1 MKKRTHY
8 ILLLCMLLL
17 SAVCGALIPKVN
29 VNSDMSRYLP
39 DDSKMKQGLAI
50 VQDEFGGTQMT
61 GPAMRIMFRG
71 LDRDSVQPIS
81 GKLSA
86 IPEVTAL
93 SSKFSDDG
101 QYVLFE
107 LNVPSTVDQKLL
119 GQQIKDGFEEDMVVE
134 TSQDGNT
141 PPASVMIIAAVL
153 ILLILVVMAQS
164 WLEPFLFLFS
174 TGLAVVLNIGTN
186 ALLPS
191 VSITTN
197 YIVAIL
203 QMVLSLDYA
212 IVLMNRYRQEKTPQN
227 SPVEAV
233 NRAIRRAF
241 PSIISSAA
249 TTVVGLVMLVFM
261 RLKIGMDMGI
271 VLAKGVVFS
280 LICTFTVLP
289 SLLMIFHRGVMNTGK
304 KTFVLPTNRISRM
317 VTRYK
322 IPLAGIAMVLFIFSF
337 FWSKKTDISFSM
349 ERESEINAVFPH
361 QNPFVVVYPTAAESS
376 VPALAD
382 SLLRDEAVEGV
393 YSYPTIMRRE
403 YTSSEMAGQIQAMAA
418 GFKEE
423 LPKELDSSM
432 FSADMIS
439 LVYHMKFED
448 DPSREITFPELLNF
462 IREHCV
468 DNPMFDSVLDDDMRE
483 KLALLDMYAPAAE
496 QSVTPPA
503 AKTGSPKTASPTSVT
518 PKSEMPT
525 SVTPKSETSKTT
537 APKPQTTKGAT
548 ARPAA
553 SEGRSASKVRLASF
567 LPRLAEAYPS
577 TETGVLASLS
587 DRTMN
592 NTPMA
597 APAMSEFIGSTATQT
612 RMVYS
617 FSKNKSKQMTPYEYV
632 HFLYDDLFNRKAL
645 ASFVSE
651 EQKAGLKQRMD
662 VMDLIQED
670 ASLEFSEL
678 YSLLLDF
685 GAASAGEARIRAL
698 AFPSSIGSRPDSSS
712 STGSR
717 PDSSSGSLVAELP
730 QPKDSLDSSAGSTVS
745 DRPAAADTAAVNAQL
760 LPRPLPKPAKPKKKS
775 IEEQRQEL
783 FMDLMFS
790 GRSYTASKMASFFK
804 RLGEP
809 VGEDLISLLYVYYAS
824 VTEGE
829 CRHTMNIEELV
840 AFIGDDLL
848 NDKRL
853 SGYIDDGTR
862 SHFKEFRLAFQEKIS
877 LLRREEH
884 SLMLVLTSLPPESA
898 ETYDFVSR
906 LSSVC
911 DSFFDGDSQL
921 VGESVMYSEM
931 KNGFG
936 QEIRLVTILTVLAI
950 FLIVAISFRSIIVP
964 LILVMTVMTAVYVNV
979 IFSGIFSGTML
990 YLAYLIVQS
999 ILMGATID
1007 YGILYANYYKE
1018 YRKTM
1023 GINDAISAAYR
1034 GFIRTV
1040 MTSGLIMVV
1049 APGAMS
1055 LLVDDVAI
1063 SAIVGSLSIGA
1074 MVSVVLILLVVPAVL
1089 GACDRLVVRKKD
1101 RFSE

>member
-1 MKKRTHY
+1 M
-8 ILLLCMLLL
+8 LFCMLAL
-17 SAVCGALIPKVN
+17 SAVCGILIPKVN
-29 VNSDMSRYLP
+29 VNSDMTRYLP
-39 DDSKMKQGLAI
+39 DDSQMKQGLDI
-50 VQDEFGGTQMT
+50 VTAEFGGTQMT
-61 GPAMRIMFRG
+61 GPAVRLMFR
-71 LDRDSVQPIS
+71 DVASSRVQGI
-81 GKLSA
+81 
-86 IPEVTAL
+86 TDTL
-93 SSKFSDDG
+93 SSFSQVKAVSHSFSEDG

-107 LNVPSTVDQKLL
+107 LNVPNSVDQKLL
-119 GQQIKDGFEEDMVVE
+119 GQEISSRFEDDIVVE

-141 PPASVMIIAAVL
+141 PPASVMIIAAAL
-153 ILLILVVMAQS
+153 ILIILVSMAQS
-164 WLEPFLFLFS
+164 WLEPLIFLIS
-174 TGLAVVLNIGTN
+174 TGLAVVMNIGTN

-203 QMVLSLDYA
+203 QMVLSLDYS
-212 IVLMNRYRQEKTPQN
+212 IVLMNRYRQEKTGEN

-233 NRAIRRAF
+233 NRAIKRAF
-241 PSIISSAA
+241 PSIMSSAA

-261 RLKIGMDMGI
+261 RLKIGMDMGV
-271 VLAKGVVFS
+271 VLAKGVIFS
-280 LICTFTVLP
+280 LVCTFTVLP
-289 SLLMIFHRGVMNTGK
+289 SLLMIFQKGVMNTGK

-322 IPLAGIAMVLFIFSF
+322 IPLACAAIVLFF
-337 FWSKKTDISFSM
+337 FAFFQSKKTDISFSM
-349 ERESEINAVFPH
+349 ERESEINSVFPQH
-361 QNPFVVVYPTAAESS
+361 NPFVVVYPTAAESS

-382 SLLRDEAVEGV
+382 SLLKDGAVEGV
-393 YSYPTIMRRE
+393 YAYPTVMRRQ
-403 YTSSEMAGQIQAMAA
+403 YTSSEMAGQIQTMAA

-432 FSADMIS
+432 FTASMMS

-448 DPSREITFPELLNF
+448 DPSRQISFPELLGF

-468 DNPMFDSVLDDDMRE
+468 GNPMFDSVLDDDMRE
-483 KLALLDMYAPAAE
+483 KLALLDMYAPAVEEEENVAE
-496 QSVTPPA
+496 TVVEEAPAPKASAPKVTAPDTPKPA
-503 AKTGSPKTASPTSVT
+503 AEAVPEA
-518 PKSEMPT
+518 
-525 SVTPKSETSKTT
+525 
-537 APKPQTTKGAT
+537 KPQT
-548 ARPAA
+548 
-553 SEGRSASKVRLASF
+553 SVRLSTF

-577 TETGVLASLS
+577 TETAVLASLS

-597 APAMSEFIGSTATQT
+597 APAMSEFIGSTPTQT

-651 EQKAGLKQRMD
+651 DQKEGLRQRMN
-662 VMDLIQED
+662 VMDLIQKD

-678 YSLLLDF
+678 YSLLRDF
-685 GAASAGEARIRAL
+685 GAASAGEARLRTL
-698 AFPSSIGSRPDSSS
+698 AFPSSGSTAPEAPSAVSRPDS
-712 STGSR
+712 T
-717 PDSSSGSLVAELP
+717 SGTLVAELP
-730 QPKDSLDSSAGSTVS
+730 QQKDSLASSAGNAVS
-745 DRPAAADTAAVNAQL
+745 GNPAAADTASVNVQ
-760 LPRPLPKPAKPKKKS
+760 PLPKPVKPKKKS
-775 IEEQRQEL
+775 IEEQRQDL
-783 FMDLMFS
+783 FMDLMYS
-790 GRSYTASKMASFFK
+790 GRSYTARQMAGFFK

-824 VTEGE
+824 VSEE
-829 CRHTMNIEELV
+829 DCHHTMNIEELV
-840 AFIGDDLL
+840 NFIGDDLL

-853 SGYIDDGTR
+853 SGYIDDEVR
-862 SHFKEFRLAFQEKIS
+862 SHFNGFRKAFEEKIS
-877 LLRREEH
+877 LLRREDH
-884 SLMLVLTSLPPESA
+884 SLMLVLTKLPPESR

-911 DSFFDGDSQL
+911 EDCFGGESQL

-936 QEIRLVTILTVLAI
+936 REIRLVTILTVLAI
-950 FLIVAISFRSIIVP
+950 FLIVAVSFRSVIVP

-1023 GINDAISAAYR
+1023 DINDAITAAYR
-1034 GFIRTV
+1034 GFIRTI

-1049 APGAMS
+1049 APGAMA

-1089 GACDRLVVRKKD
+1089 GAFDSLVVRKKD
-1101 RFSE
+1101 RFKK

>member
-1 MKKRTHY
+1 M
-8 ILLLCMLLL
+8 LFCMLAL
-17 SAVCGALIPKVN
+17 SAVCGILIPKVN
-29 VNSDMSRYLP
+29 VNSDMTRYLP
-39 DDSKMKQGLAI
+39 DDSQMKQGLDI
-50 VQDEFGGTQMT
+50 VTAEFGGTQMT
-61 GPAMRIMFRG
+61 GPAVRLMFR
-71 LDRDSVQPIS
+71 DVASSRVQGI
-81 GKLSA
+81 
-86 IPEVTAL
+86 TDTL
-93 SSKFSDDG
+93 SSFSQVKAVSHSFSEDG

-107 LNVPSTVDQKLL
+107 LNVPNSVDQKLL
-119 GQQIKDGFEEDMVVE
+119 GQEISSRFEDDIVVE

-141 PPASVMIIAAVL
+141 PPASVMIIAAAL
-153 ILLILVVMAQS
+153 ILIILVAMAQS
-164 WLEPFLFLFS
+164 WLEPLIFLIS
-174 TGLAVVLNIGTN
+174 TGLAVVMNIGTN

-203 QMVLSLDYA
+203 QMVLSLDYS
-212 IVLMNRYRQEKTPQN
+212 IVLMNRYRQEKTGEN

-233 NRAIRRAF
+233 NRAIKRAF
-241 PSIISSAA
+241 PSIMSSAA

-261 RLKIGMDMGI
+261 RLKIGMDMGV
-271 VLAKGVVFS
+271 VLAKGVIFS
-280 LICTFTVLP
+280 LVCTFTVLP
-289 SLLMIFHRGVMNTGK
+289 SLLMIFQKGVMNTGK

-322 IPLAGIAMVLFIFSF
+322 IPLACAAIVLFF
-337 FWSKKTDISFSM
+337 FAFFQSKKTDISFSM
-349 ERESEINAVFPH
+349 ERESEINSVFPQH
-361 QNPFVVVYPTAAESS
+361 NPFVVVYPTAAESS

-382 SLLRDEAVEGV
+382 SLLKDGAVEGV
-393 YSYPTIMRRE
+393 YAYPTVMRRQ
-403 YTSSEMAGQIQAMAA
+403 YTSSEMAGQIQTMAA

-432 FSADMIS
+432 FTASMMS

-448 DPSREITFPELLNF
+448 DPSRQISFPELLGF

-468 DNPMFDSVLDDDMRE
+468 GNPMFDSVLDDDMRE
-483 KLALLDMYAPAAE
+483 KLALLDMYAPAVEEEENVEESRVEEAPAPKAPA
-496 QSVTPPA
+496 QIASAPKVTAPDTPKPA
-503 AKTGSPKTASPTSVT
+503 A
-518 PKSEMPT
+518 E
-525 SVTPKSETSKTT
+525 T
-537 APKPQTTKGAT
+537 APAPVAKPQ
-548 ARPAA
+548 
-553 SEGRSASKVRLASF
+553 SSVRLSSF

-577 TETGVLASLS
+577 TETAVLASLS

-597 APAMSEFIGSTATQT
+597 APAMSEFIGSTPTQT

-651 EQKAGLKQRMD
+651 EQKEGLRQRMN
-662 VMDLIQED
+662 VMDLIQKD

-678 YSLLLDF
+678 YSLLREF
-685 GAASAGEARIRAL
+685 EAASAGEARLRAL
-698 AFPSSIGSRPDSSS
+698 AFPSSGSTAPEAPSAVSRPDS
-712 STGSR
+712 T
-717 PDSSSGSLVAELP
+717 SGTLVAELP
-730 QPKDSLDSSAGSTVS
+730 QQKDSLASSAGNAVSGTVTAADSSAL
-745 DRPAAADTAAVNAQL
+745 NAQL
-760 LPRPLPKPAKPKKKS
+760 LPKPLPKPVKPKKKS

-783 FMDLMFS
+783 FMDLMYS
-790 GRSYTASKMASFFK
+790 GRSYTARQMAGFFK

-824 VTEGE
+824 VSEE
-829 CRHTMNIEELV
+829 DCHHTMNIEELV
-840 AFIGDDLL
+840 SFIGDDLL
-848 NDKRL
+848 NDRRL
-853 SGYIDDGTR
+853 SGYIDDEVR
-862 SHFKEFRLAFQEKIS
+862 SHFNEFRAAFEEKIS
-877 LLRREEH
+877 LLRREDH
-884 SLMLVLTSLPPESA
+884 SLMLVLTKLPQESR

-911 DSFFDGDSQL
+911 EDFFGGESQL

-936 QEIRLVTILTVLAI
+936 REMRLVTILTVLAI
-950 FLIVAISFRSIIVP
+950 FLIVAVSFRSVIVP

-1023 GINDAISAAYR
+1023 DINDAITAAYR
-1034 GFIRTV
+1034 GFIRTI

-1049 APGAMS
+1049 APGAMA

-1089 GACDRLVVRKKD
+1089 GAFDSLVVRKKD
-1101 RFSE
+1101 RFKK

>member
-1 MKKRTHY
+1 M
-8 ILLLCMLLL
+8 LFCMLAL
-17 SAVCGALIPKVN
+17 SAVCGILIPKVN
-29 VNSDMSRYLP
+29 VNSDMTRYLP
-39 DDSKMKQGLAI
+39 DDSQMKQGLDI
-50 VQDEFGGTQMT
+50 VTAEFGGTQMT
-61 GPAMRIMFRG
+61 GPAVRLMFR
-71 LDRDSVQPIS
+71 DVASSRVQGI
-81 GKLSA
+81 
-86 IPEVTAL
+86 TDTL
-93 SSKFSDDG
+93 SSFSQVKSVSHSFSEDG

-107 LNVPSTVDQKLL
+107 LNVPNSVDQKLL
-119 GQQIKDGFEEDMVVE
+119 GQEISSRFEDDIVVE

-141 PPASVMIIAAVL
+141 PPASVMIIAAAL
-153 ILLILVVMAQS
+153 ILIILVAMAQS
-164 WLEPFLFLFS
+164 WLEPLIFLIS
-174 TGLAVVLNIGTN
+174 TGLAVVMNIGTN

-203 QMVLSLDYA
+203 QMVLSLDYS
-212 IVLMNRYRQEKTPQN
+212 IVLMNRYRQEKTGEN

-233 NRAIRRAF
+233 NRAIKRAF
-241 PSIISSAA
+241 PSIMSSAA

-261 RLKIGMDMGI
+261 RLKIGMDMGV
-271 VLAKGVVFS
+271 VLAKGVIFS
-280 LICTFTVLP
+280 LVCTFTVLP
-289 SLLMIFHRGVMNTGK
+289 SLLMIFQKGVMNTGK

-322 IPLAGIAMVLFIFSF
+322 IPLACAAIVLFF
-337 FWSKKTDISFSM
+337 FAFFQSKKTDISFSM
-349 ERESEINAVFPH
+349 ERESEINSVFPQH
-361 QNPFVVVYPTAAESS
+361 NPFVVVYPTAAESS

-382 SLLRDEAVEGV
+382 SLLKYGAVEGV
-393 YSYPTIMRRE
+393 YAYPTVMRRQ
-403 YTSSEMAGQIQAMAA
+403 YTSSEMAGQIQTMAA

-432 FSADMIS
+432 FTASMMS

-448 DPSREITFPELLNF
+448 DPSRQISFPELLGF

-468 DNPMFDSVLDDDMRE
+468 GNPMFDSVLDDDMRE
-483 KLALLDMYAPAAE
+483 KLALLDMYAPAVEEEENVAE
-496 QSVTPPA
+496 TGVGEAPA
-503 AKTGSPKTASPTSVT
+503 PKAP
-518 PKSEMPT
+518 
-525 SVTPKSETSKTT
+525 
-537 APKPQTTKGAT
+537 APKPSAPKVT
-548 ARPAA
+548 APDTPKPAA
-553 SEGRSASKVRLASF
+553 ETAPAPVAKPQSSVRLSSF
-567 LPRLAEAYPS
+567 LPRLAQAYPS
-577 TETGVLASLS
+577 TETAVLASLS

-597 APAMSEFIGSTATQT
+597 APAMSEFIGSTPTQT

-651 EQKAGLKQRMD
+651 DQKEGLRQRMN
-662 VMDLIQED
+662 VMDLIQKD

-678 YSLLLDF
+678 YSLLRDF
-685 GAASAGEARIRAL
+685 GAASAGEARLRAL
-698 AFPSSIGSRPDSSS
+698 AFPSSGRNAPEAPSAGSRPDS
-712 STGSR
+712 T
-717 PDSSSGSLVAELP
+717 SGTLVAELP
-730 QPKDSLDSSAGSTVS
+730 QQKDSLASSAGNAVS
-745 DRPAAADTAAVNAQL
+745 GNPAAADTASVNVQ
-760 LPRPLPKPAKPKKKS
+760 PLPKPVKPKKKS
-775 IEEQRQEL
+775 IEEQRQDL
-783 FMDLMFS
+783 FMDLMYS
-790 GRSYTASKMASFFK
+790 GRNYTARQMAGFFK

-824 VTEGE
+824 VSEE
-829 CRHTMNIEELV
+829 DCHHTMNIEELV
-840 AFIGDDLL
+840 NFIGDDLL

-853 SGYIDDGTR
+853 SGYIDDEVR
-862 SHFKEFRLAFQEKIS
+862 SHFNGFRKAFEEKIS
-877 LLRREEH
+877 LLRREDH
-884 SLMLVLTSLPPESA
+884 SLMLVLTKLPPESR

-911 DSFFDGDSQL
+911 DDCFGGESQL

-936 QEIRLVTILTVLAI
+936 REMRLVTILTVLAI
-950 FLIVAISFRSIIVP
+950 FLIVAVSFRSVIVP

-1023 GINDAISAAYR
+1023 DINDAITAAYR
-1034 GFIRTV
+1034 GFIRTI

-1049 APGAMS
+1049 APGAMA

-1089 GACDRLVVRKKD
+1089 GAFDSLVVRKKD
-1101 RFSE
+1101 RFKK

>member
-1 MKKRTHY
+1 M
-8 ILLLCMLLL
+8 LFCMLAL
-17 SAVCGALIPKVN
+17 SAVCGILIPKVN
-29 VNSDMSRYLP
+29 VNSDMTRYLP
-39 DDSKMKQGLAI
+39 DDSQMKQGLDI
-50 VQDEFGGTQMT
+50 VTAEFGGTQMT
-61 GPAMRIMFRG
+61 GPAVRLMFR
-71 LDRDSVQPIS
+71 DVASSRVQGI
-81 GKLSA
+81 
-86 IPEVTAL
+86 TDTL
-93 SSKFSDDG
+93 SSFSKVKAVSHSFSEDG

-107 LNVPSTVDQKLL
+107 LNVPNSVDQKLL
-119 GQQIKDGFEEDMVVE
+119 GQEISSRFEDDIVVE

-141 PPASVMIIAAVL
+141 PPASVMIIAAAL
-153 ILLILVVMAQS
+153 ILIILVAMAQS
-164 WLEPFLFLFS
+164 WLEPLIFLIS
-174 TGLAVVLNIGTN
+174 TGLAVVMNIGTN

-203 QMVLSLDYA
+203 QMVLSLDYS
-212 IVLMNRYRQEKTPQN
+212 IVLMNRYRQEKTGEN

-233 NRAIRRAF
+233 NRAIKRAF
-241 PSIISSAA
+241 PSIMSSAA

-261 RLKIGMDMGI
+261 RLKIGMDMGV
-271 VLAKGVVFS
+271 VLAKGVIFS
-280 LICTFTVLP
+280 LVCTFTVLP
-289 SLLMIFHRGVMNTGK
+289 SLLMIFQKGVMNTGK

-322 IPLAGIAMVLFIFSF
+322 IPLACAAIVLFF
-337 FWSKKTDISFSM
+337 FAFFQSKKTDISFSM
-349 ERESEINAVFPH
+349 ERESEINSVFPQH
-361 QNPFVVVYPTAAESS
+361 NPFVVVYPTAAESS

-382 SLLRDEAVEGV
+382 SLLKDGAVEGV
-393 YSYPTIMRRE
+393 YAYPTVMRRQ
-403 YTSSEMAGQIQAMAA
+403 YTSSEMAGQIQTMAA

-432 FSADMIS
+432 FTASMMS

-448 DPSREITFPELLNF
+448 NPSRQISFPELLGF

-468 DNPMFDSVLDDDMRE
+468 GNPMFDSVLDDDMRE
-483 KLALLDMYAPAAE
+483 KLALLDMYAPAVEEEENVAE
-496 QSVTPPA
+496 TGVGEAPAPKASAPKAPAPKATAPDTPKPA
-503 AKTGSPKTASPTSVT
+503 A
-518 PKSEMPT
+518 E
-525 SVTPKSETSKTT
+525 T
-537 APKPQTTKGAT
+537 APAPVAKPQ
-548 ARPAA
+548 
-553 SEGRSASKVRLASF
+553 SSVRLSAF
-567 LPRLAEAYPS
+567 LPRLAQAYPS
-577 TETGVLASLS
+577 TETAVLASLS

-597 APAMSEFIGSTATQT
+597 APAMSEFIGSTPTQT

-651 EQKAGLKQRMD
+651 DQKEGLRQRMN
-662 VMDLIQED
+662 VMDLIQKD

-678 YSLLLDF
+678 YSLLRDF
-685 GAASAGEARIRAL
+685 GAASAGEARLRVL
-698 AFPSSIGSRPDSSS
+698 AFPSSGSTAPEAPSAVSRPDS
-712 STGSR
+712 T
-717 PDSSSGSLVAELP
+717 SGTLVAELP
-730 QPKDSLDSSAGSTVS
+730 QQKDSLASSAGNAVSGTVIAADSSAL
-745 DRPAAADTAAVNAQL
+745 NAQL
-760 LPRPLPKPAKPKKKS
+760 LPNPLPKPVKPKKKS
-775 IEEQRQEL
+775 IEEQRQDL
-783 FMDLMFS
+783 FMDLMYS
-790 GRSYTASKMASFFK
+790 GRSYTARQMAGFFK

-824 VTEGE
+824 VSEE
-829 CRHTMNIEELV
+829 DCHHTMNIEELV
-840 AFIGDDLL
+840 SFIGDDLL
-848 NDKRL
+848 NDRRL
-853 SGYIDDGTR
+853 SGYIDDEVR
-862 SHFKEFRLAFQEKIS
+862 SHFNGFRKAFEEKIS
-877 LLRREEH
+877 LLRREDH
-884 SLMLVLTSLPPESA
+884 SLMLVLTKLPPESR

-911 DSFFDGDSQL
+911 DDCFGGESQL

-936 QEIRLVTILTVLAI
+936 REMRLVTILTVLAI
-950 FLIVAISFRSIIVP
+950 FLIVAVSFRSVIVP

-1023 GINDAISAAYR
+1023 DINDAITAAYR
-1034 GFIRTV
+1034 GFIRTI

-1049 APGAMS
+1049 APGAMA

-1089 GACDRLVVRKKD
+1089 GAFDSLVVRKKD
-1101 RFSE
+1101 RFKK

>member
-1 MKKRTHY
+1 M
-8 ILLLCMLLL
+8 LFCMLAL
-17 SAVCGALIPKVN
+17 SAVCGILIPKVN
-29 VNSDMSRYLP
+29 VNSDMTRYLP
-39 DDSKMKQGLAI
+39 DDSQMKQGLDIDTAEI
-50 VQDEFGGTQMT
+50 GGTQMT
-61 GPAMRIMFRG
+61 GPAVRLMFR
-71 LDRDSVQPIS
+71 DVASSRVQGI
-81 GKLSA
+81 
-86 IPEVTAL
+86 TDTL
-93 SSKFSDDG
+93 SSFSKVKAVSHSFSEDG

-107 LNVPSTVDQKLL
+107 LNVPNSVDQKLL
-119 GQQIKDGFEEDMVVE
+119 GQEISSRFEDDIVVE

-141 PPASVMIIAAVL
+141 PPASVMIIAAAL
-153 ILLILVVMAQS
+153 ILIILVAMAQS
-164 WLEPFLFLFS
+164 WLEPLIFLIS
-174 TGLAVVLNIGTN
+174 TGLAVVMNIGTN

-203 QMVLSLDYA
+203 QMVLSLDYS
-212 IVLMNRYRQEKTPQN
+212 IVLMNRYRQEKTGEN

-233 NRAIRRAF
+233 NRAIKRAF
-241 PSIISSAA
+241 PSIMSSAA

-261 RLKIGMDMGI
+261 RLKIGMDMGV
-271 VLAKGVVFS
+271 VLAKGVIFS
-280 LICTFTVLP
+280 LVCTFTVLP
-289 SLLMIFHRGVMNTGK
+289 SLLMIFQKGVMNTGK

-322 IPLAGIAMVLFIFSF
+322 IPLACAAIVLFF
-337 FWSKKTDISFSM
+337 FAFFQSKKTDISFSM
-349 ERESEINAVFPH
+349 ERESEINSVFPQH
-361 QNPFVVVYPTAAESS
+361 NPFVVVYPTAAESS

-382 SLLRDEAVEGV
+382 SLLKDGAVEGV
-393 YSYPTIMRRE
+393 YAYPTVMRRQ
-403 YTSSEMAGQIQAMAA
+403 YTSSEMAGQIQTMAA

-432 FSADMIS
+432 FTASMMS

-448 DPSREITFPELLNF
+448 DPSRQISFPELLGF

-468 DNPMFDSVLDDDMRE
+468 GNPMFDSVLDDDMRE
-483 KLALLDMYAPAAE
+483 KLALLDMYAPAVEEEENVAE
-496 QSVTPPA
+496 TGVGEAPAPKASAPKASAPKATAPDTPKPA
-503 AKTGSPKTASPTSVT
+503 AEA
-518 PKSEMPT
+518 
-525 SVTPKSETSKTT
+525 
-537 APKPQTTKGAT
+537 APEAKPQ
-548 ARPAA
+548 
-553 SEGRSASKVRLASF
+553 SSVRLSTF

-577 TETGVLASLS
+577 TETAVLASLS

-592 NTPMA
+592 NTP
-597 APAMSEFIGSTATQT
+597 TQT

-651 EQKAGLKQRMD
+651 DQKEGLRQRMN
-662 VMDLIQED
+662 VMDLIQKD
-670 ASLEFSEL
+670 ASVEFSEL
-678 YSLLLDF
+678 YSLLRDF
-685 GAASAGEARIRAL
+685 GAASAGEARLRAL
-698 AFPSSIGSRPDSSS
+698 AFPSSGSTAPEAPSAVSRPDS
-712 STGSR
+712 T
-717 PDSSSGSLVAELP
+717 SGTLVAELP
-730 QPKDSLDSSAGSTVS
+730 QQKDSLASSAGNAVS
-745 DRPAAADTAAVNAQL
+745 GNPAAADTASVNVQ
-760 LPRPLPKPAKPKKKS
+760 PLPKPVKPKKKS
-775 IEEQRQEL
+775 IEEQRQDL
-783 FMDLMFS
+783 FMDLMYS
-790 GRSYTASKMASFFK
+790 GRSYTARQMAGFFK

-824 VTEGE
+824 VSEE
-829 CRHTMNIEELV
+829 DCHHTMNIEELV
-840 AFIGDDLL
+840 NFIGDDLL

-853 SGYIDDGTR
+853 SGYIDDEVR
-862 SHFKEFRLAFQEKIS
+862 SHFNGFRKAFEEKIS
-877 LLRREEH
+877 LLRREDH
-884 SLMLVLTSLPPESA
+884 SLMLVLTKLPPESR

-911 DSFFDGDSQL
+911 DDCFGGESQL

-936 QEIRLVTILTVLAI
+936 REMRLVTILTVLAI
-950 FLIVAISFRSIIVP
+950 FLIVAVSFRSVIVP

-1023 GINDAISAAYR
+1023 DINDAITAAYR
-1034 GFIRTV
+1034 GFIRTI

-1049 APGAMS
+1049 APGAMA

-1089 GACDRLVVRKKD
+1089 GAFDSLVVRKKD
-1101 RFSE
+1101 RFKK

>member
-1 MKKRTHY
+1 M
-8 ILLLCMLLL
+8 LFCMLAL
-17 SAVCGALIPKVN
+17 SAVCGILIPKVN
-29 VNSDMSRYLP
+29 VNSDMTRYLP
-39 DDSKMKQGLAI
+39 DDSQMKQGLYI
-50 VQDEFGGTQMT
+50 VTAEFGGTQMT
-61 GPAMRIMFRG
+61 GPAVRLMFR
-71 LDRDSVQPIS
+71 DVASSRVQGI
-81 GKLSA
+81 
-86 IPEVTAL
+86 TDTL
-93 SSKFSDDG
+93 SSFSQVKAVSHSFSADG

-107 LNVPSTVDQKLL
+107 LNVPNSVDQKLL
-119 GQQIKDGFEEDMVVE
+119 GQEISSRFEDDIVVE

-141 PPASVMIIAAVL
+141 PPASVMIIAAAL
-153 ILLILVVMAQS
+153 ILIILVAMAQS
-164 WLEPFLFLFS
+164 WLEPLIFLIS
-174 TGLAVVLNIGTN
+174 TGLAVVMNIGTN

-203 QMVLSLDYA
+203 QMVLSLDYS
-212 IVLMNRYRQEKTPQN
+212 IVLMNRYRQEKTGEN

-233 NRAIRRAF
+233 NRAIKRAF
-241 PSIISSAA
+241 PSIMSSAA

-261 RLKIGMDMGI
+261 RLKIGMDMGV
-271 VLAKGVVFS
+271 VLAKGVIFS
-280 LICTFTVLP
+280 LVCTFTVLP
-289 SLLMIFHRGVMNTGK
+289 SLLMIFQKGVMNTGK

-322 IPLAGIAMVLFIFSF
+322 IPLACAAIVLFF
-337 FWSKKTDISFSM
+337 FAFFQSKKTDISFSM
-349 ERESEINAVFPH
+349 ERESEINSVFPQH
-361 QNPFVVVYPTAAESS
+361 NPFVVVYPTAAESS

-382 SLLRDEAVEGV
+382 SLLKDGAVEGV
-393 YSYPTIMRRE
+393 YAYPTVMRRQ
-403 YTSSEMAGQIQAMAA
+403 YTSSEMAGQIQTMAA

-432 FSADMIS
+432 FTASMMS

-448 DPSREITFPELLNF
+448 DPSRQISFPELLGF

-468 DNPMFDSVLDDDMRE
+468 GNPMFDSVLDDDMRE
-483 KLALLDMYAPAAE
+483 KLALLDMYAPAVEEEENVEESRVEEAPAPKAPA
-496 QSVTPPA
+496 QIASAPKVTAPD
-503 AKTGSPKTASPTSVT
+503 T
-518 PKSEMPT
+518 PKPVAE
-525 SVTPKSETSKTT
+525 T
-537 APKPQTTKGAT
+537 APAPVAKPQ
-548 ARPAA
+548 
-553 SEGRSASKVRLASF
+553 SSVRLSSF

-577 TETGVLASLS
+577 TETAVLASLS

-597 APAMSEFIGSTATQT
+597 APAMSEFIGSTPTQT

-651 EQKAGLKQRMD
+651 DQKEGLRQRMN
-662 VMDLIQED
+662 VMDLIQKD

-678 YSLLLDF
+678 YSLLRDF
-685 GAASAGEARIRAL
+685 GAASAGEARLRAL
-698 AFPSSIGSRPDSSS
+698 AFPSSGSTAPEAPSAVSRPDS
-712 STGSR
+712 T
-717 PDSSSGSLVAELP
+717 SGTLVAELP
-730 QPKDSLDSSAGSTVS
+730 QQKDSLASSAGNAVS
-745 DRPAAADTAAVNAQL
+745 GNPAAADTASVNVQ
-760 LPRPLPKPAKPKKKS
+760 PLPKPVKPKKKS
-775 IEEQRQEL
+775 IEEQRQDL
-783 FMDLMFS
+783 FMDLMYS
-790 GRSYTASKMASFFK
+790 GRSYTARQMAGFFK

-824 VTEGE
+824 VSEE
-829 CRHTMNIEELV
+829 DCHHTMNIEELV
-840 AFIGDDLL
+840 SFIGDDLL
-848 NDKRL
+848 NDRRL
-853 SGYIDDGTR
+853 SGYIDDEVR
-862 SHFKEFRLAFQEKIS
+862 SHFNGFRKAFEEKIS
-877 LLRREEH
+877 LLRREDH
-884 SLMLVLTSLPPESA
+884 SLMLVLTKLPPESR

-911 DSFFDGDSQL
+911 EDFFGGESQL

-931 KNGFG
+931 KDGFG
-936 QEIRLVTILTVLAI
+936 REMRLVTILTVLAI
-950 FLIVAISFRSIIVP
+950 FLIVAVSFRSVIVP

-1023 GINDAISAAYR
+1023 DINDAITAAYR
-1034 GFIRTV
+1034 GFIRTI

-1049 APGAMS
+1049 APGAMA

-1089 GACDRLVVRKKD
+1089 GAFDSLVVRKKD
-1101 RFSE
+1101 RFKK

>member
-1 MKKRTHY
+1 M
-8 ILLLCMLLL
+8 LFCMLAL
-17 SAVCGALIPKVN
+17 SAVCGILIPKVN
-29 VNSDMSRYLP
+29 VNSDMTRYLP
-39 DDSKMKQGLAI
+39 DDSQMKQGLDI
-50 VQDEFGGTQMT
+50 VTAEFGGTQMT
-61 GPAMRIMFRG
+61 GPAVRLMFR
-71 LDRDSVQPIS
+71 DVASSRVQGI
-81 GKLSA
+81 
-86 IPEVTAL
+86 TDTL
-93 SSKFSDDG
+93 SSFSQVKAVSHSFSEDG

-107 LNVPSTVDQKLL
+107 LNVPNSVDQKLL
-119 GQQIKDGFEEDMVVE
+119 GQEISSRFEDDIVVE

-141 PPASVMIIAAVL
+141 PPASVMIIAAAL
-153 ILLILVVMAQS
+153 ILIILVAMAQS
-164 WLEPFLFLFS
+164 WLEPLIFLIS
-174 TGLAVVLNIGTN
+174 TGLAVVMNIGTN

-203 QMVLSLDYA
+203 QMVLSLDYS
-212 IVLMNRYRQEKTPQN
+212 IVLMNRYRQEKTGEN

-233 NRAIRRAF
+233 NRAIKRAF
-241 PSIISSAA
+241 PSIMSSAA

-261 RLKIGMDMGI
+261 RLKIGMDMGV
-271 VLAKGVVFS
+271 VLAKGVIFS
-280 LICTFTVLP
+280 LVCTFTVLP
-289 SLLMIFHRGVMNTGK
+289 SLLMIFQKGVMNTGK

-322 IPLAGIAMVLFIFSF
+322 IPLACAAIVLFF
-337 FWSKKTDISFSM
+337 FAFFQSKKTDISFSM
-349 ERESEINAVFPH
+349 ERESEINSVFPQH
-361 QNPFVVVYPTAAESS
+361 NPFVVVYPTAAESS

-382 SLLRDEAVEGV
+382 SLLKDGAVEGV
-393 YSYPTIMRRE
+393 YAYPTVMRRQ
-403 YTSSEMAGQIQAMAA
+403 YTSSEMAGQIQTMAA

-432 FSADMIS
+432 FTASMMS

-448 DPSREITFPELLNF
+448 DPSRQISFPELLGF

-468 DNPMFDSVLDDDMRE
+468 GNPMFDSVLDDDMRE
-483 KLALLDMYAPAAE
+483 KLALLDMYAPAVEEEENVAE
-496 QSVTPPA
+496 TGVGEAPAPKASAPKVTAPDTPKPA
-503 AKTGSPKTASPTSVT
+503 A
-518 PKSEMPT
+518 E
-525 SVTPKSETSKTT
+525 T
-537 APKPQTTKGAT
+537 APAPVAKPQ
-548 ARPAA
+548 
-553 SEGRSASKVRLASF
+553 SSVRLSSF

-577 TETGVLASLS
+577 TETAVLASLS

-597 APAMSEFIGSTATQT
+597 APAMSEFIGSTPTQT

-651 EQKAGLKQRMD
+651 DQKEGLRQRMN
-662 VMDLIQED
+662 VMDLIQKD

-678 YSLLLDF
+678 YSLLRDF
-685 GAASAGEARIRAL
+685 GAASAGEARLRAL
-698 AFPSSIGSRPDSSS
+698 AFPSSGSTAPEAPSAVSRPDS
-712 STGSR
+712 T
-717 PDSSSGSLVAELP
+717 SGTLVAELP
-730 QPKDSLDSSAGSTVS
+730 QQKDSLASSAGNAVS
-745 DRPAAADTAAVNAQL
+745 GNPAAADTASVNVQ
-760 LPRPLPKPAKPKKKS
+760 PLPKPVKPKKKS
-775 IEEQRQEL
+775 IEEQRQDL
-783 FMDLMFS
+783 FMDLMYS
-790 GRSYTASKMASFFK
+790 GRSYTARQMAGFFK

-824 VTEGE
+824 VSEE
-829 CRHTMNIEELV
+829 DCHHTMNIEELV
-840 AFIGDDLL
+840 NFIGDDLL

-853 SGYIDDGTR
+853 SGYIDDEVR
-862 SHFKEFRLAFQEKIS
+862 SHFNGFRKAFEEKIS
-877 LLRREEH
+877 LLRREDH
-884 SLMLVLTSLPPESA
+884 SLMLVLTKLPPESR

-911 DSFFDGDSQL
+911 DDCFGGESQL

-936 QEIRLVTILTVLAI
+936 REMRLVTILTVLAI
-950 FLIVAISFRSIIVP
+950 FLIVAVSFRSVIVP

-1023 GINDAISAAYR
+1023 DINDAITAAYR
-1034 GFIRTV
+1034 GFIRTI

-1049 APGAMS
+1049 APGAMA

-1089 GACDRLVVRKKD
+1089 GAFDSLVVRKKD
-1101 RFSE
+1101 RFKK

>member
-1 MKKRTHY
+1 M
-8 ILLLCMLLL
+8 LFCMLAL
-17 SAVCGALIPKVN
+17 SAVCGILIPKVN
-29 VNSDMSRYLP
+29 VNSDMTRYLP
-39 DDSKMKQGLAI
+39 DDSQMKQGLDI
-50 VQDEFGGTQMT
+50 VTAEFGGTQMT
-61 GPAMRIMFRG
+61 GPAVRLMFR
-71 LDRDSVQPIS
+71 DVASSRVQGI
-81 GKLSA
+81 
-86 IPEVTAL
+86 TDTL
-93 SSKFSDDG
+93 SSFSQVKAVSHSFSEDG

-107 LNVPSTVDQKLL
+107 LNVPNSVDQKLL
-119 GQQIKDGFEEDMVVE
+119 GQEISSRFEDDIVVE

-141 PPASVMIIAAVL
+141 PPASVMIIAAAL
-153 ILLILVVMAQS
+153 ILIILVAMAQS
-164 WLEPFLFLFS
+164 WLEPLIFLIS
-174 TGLAVVLNIGTN
+174 TGLAVVMNIGTN

-203 QMVLSLDYA
+203 QMVLSLDYS
-212 IVLMNRYRQEKTPQN
+212 IVLMNRYRQEKTGEN

-233 NRAIRRAF
+233 NRAIKRAF
-241 PSIISSAA
+241 PSIMSSAA

-261 RLKIGMDMGI
+261 RLKIGMDMGV
-271 VLAKGVVFS
+271 VLAKGVIFS
-280 LICTFTVLP
+280 LVCTFTVLP
-289 SLLMIFHRGVMNTGK
+289 SLLMIFQKGVMNTGK

-322 IPLAGIAMVLFIFSF
+322 IPLACAAIVLFF
-337 FWSKKTDISFSM
+337 FAFFQSKKTDISFSM
-349 ERESEINAVFPH
+349 ERESEINSVFPQH
-361 QNPFVVVYPTAAESS
+361 NPFVVVYPTAAESS

-382 SLLRDEAVEGV
+382 SLLKDGAVEGV
-393 YSYPTIMRRE
+393 YAYPTVMRRQ
-403 YTSSEMAGQIQAMAA
+403 YTSSEMAGQIQTMAA

-432 FSADMIS
+432 FTASMMS

-448 DPSREITFPELLNF
+448 DPSRQISFPELLGF

-468 DNPMFDSVLDDDMRE
+468 GNPMFDSVLDDDMRE
-483 KLALLDMYAPAAE
+483 KLALLDMYAPAVEEEENVAKSRVE
-496 QSVTPPA
+496 EAPAPKAPAPKATAPDTPKPA
-503 AKTGSPKTASPTSVT
+503 A
-518 PKSEMPT
+518 E
-525 SVTPKSETSKTT
+525 T
-537 APKPQTTKGAT
+537 APAPVAKPQ
-548 ARPAA
+548 
-553 SEGRSASKVRLASF
+553 SSVRLSSF

-577 TETGVLASLS
+577 TETAVLASLS

-597 APAMSEFIGSTATQT
+597 APAMSEFIGSTPTQT

-651 EQKAGLKQRMD
+651 DQKEGLRQRMN
-662 VMDLIQED
+662 VMDLIQKD

-678 YSLLLDF
+678 YSLLRDF
-685 GAASAGEARIRAL
+685 GAASAGEARLRAL
-698 AFPSSIGSRPDSSS
+698 AFPSSGSTAPEAPSAVSRPDS
-712 STGSR
+712 T
-717 PDSSSGSLVAELP
+717 SGTLVAELP
-730 QPKDSLDSSAGSTVS
+730 QQKDSLASSAGNAVS
-745 DRPAAADTAAVNAQL
+745 GNPAATDTASVNVQ
-760 LPRPLPKPAKPKKKS
+760 PLPKPVKPKKKS
-775 IEEQRQEL
+775 IEEQRQDL
-783 FMDLMFS
+783 FMDLMYS
-790 GRSYTASKMASFFK
+790 GRSYTARQMAGFFK

-824 VTEGE
+824 VSEE
-829 CRHTMNIEELV
+829 DCHHTMNIEELV
-840 AFIGDDLL
+840 NFIGDDLL

-853 SGYIDDGTR
+853 SGYIDDEVR
-862 SHFKEFRLAFQEKIS
+862 SHFNGFRKAFEEKIS
-877 LLRREEH
+877 LLRREDH
-884 SLMLVLTSLPPESA
+884 SLMLVLTKLPPESR

-911 DSFFDGDSQL
+911 EDFFGGESQL

-936 QEIRLVTILTVLAI
+936 REMRLVTILTVLAI
-950 FLIVAISFRSIIVP
+950 FLIVAVSFRSVIVP

-1023 GINDAISAAYR
+1023 DVNDAITAAYR
-1034 GFIRTV
+1034 GFIRTI

-1049 APGAMS
+1049 APGAMA

-1089 GACDRLVVRKKD
+1089 GAFDSLVVRKKD
-1101 RFSE
+1101 RFKK

>member
-1 MKKRTHY
+1 M
-8 ILLLCMLLL
+8 LFCMLAL
-17 SAVCGALIPKVN
+17 SAVCGILIPKVN
-29 VNSDMSRYLP
+29 VNSDMTRYLP
-39 DDSKMKQGLAI
+39 DDSQMKQGLDI
-50 VQDEFGGTQMT
+50 VTAEFGGTQMT
-61 GPAMRIMFRG
+61 GPAVRLMFR
-71 LDRDSVQPIS
+71 DVASSRVQGI
-81 GKLSA
+81 
-86 IPEVTAL
+86 TDTL
-93 SSKFSDDG
+93 SSFSQVKAVSHSFSADG

-107 LNVPSTVDQKLL
+107 LNVPNSVDQKLL
-119 GQQIKDGFEEDMVVE
+119 GQEISSRFEDDIVVE

-141 PPASVMIIAAVL
+141 PPASVMIIAAAL
-153 ILLILVVMAQS
+153 ILIILVAMAQS
-164 WLEPFLFLFS
+164 WLEPLIFLIS
-174 TGLAVVLNIGTN
+174 TGLAVVMNIGTN

-203 QMVLSLDYA
+203 QMVLSLDYS
-212 IVLMNRYRQEKTPQN
+212 IVLMNRYRQEKTGEN

-233 NRAIRRAF
+233 NRAIKRAF
-241 PSIISSAA
+241 PSIMSSAA

-261 RLKIGMDMGI
+261 RLKIGMDMGV
-271 VLAKGVVFS
+271 VLAKGVIFS
-280 LICTFTVLP
+280 LVCTFTVLP
-289 SLLMIFHRGVMNTGK
+289 SLLMIFQKGVMNTGK

-322 IPLAGIAMVLFIFSF
+322 IPLACAAIVLFF
-337 FWSKKTDISFSM
+337 FAFFQSKKTDISFSM
-349 ERESEINAVFPH
+349 ERESEINSVFPQH
-361 QNPFVVVYPTAAESS
+361 NPFVVVYPTAAESS

-382 SLLRDEAVEGV
+382 SLLKDGAVEGV
-393 YSYPTIMRRE
+393 YAYPTVMRRQ
-403 YTSSEMAGQIQAMAA
+403 YTSSEMAGQIQTMAA

-432 FSADMIS
+432 FTASMMS

-448 DPSREITFPELLNF
+448 DPSRQISFPELLGF

-468 DNPMFDSVLDDDMRE
+468 GNPMFDSVLDDDMRE
-483 KLALLDMYAPAAE
+483 KLALLDMYAPTVEEEENVAETGVGEAPAPKASAPKASAPKATAPDTPKPAAE
-496 QSVTPPA
+496 A
-503 AKTGSPKTASPTSVT
+503 APEA
-518 PKSEMPT
+518 
-525 SVTPKSETSKTT
+525 
-537 APKPQTTKGAT
+537 KPQ
-548 ARPAA
+548 
-553 SEGRSASKVRLASF
+553 SSVRLSTF

-577 TETGVLASLS
+577 TETAVLASLS

-597 APAMSEFIGSTATQT
+597 APAMSEFIGSTPTQT

-651 EQKAGLKQRMD
+651 DQKEGLRQRMN
-662 VMDLIQED
+662 VMDLIQKD

-678 YSLLLDF
+678 YSLLRDF
-685 GAASAGEARIRAL
+685 GAASAGEARLRAL
-698 AFPSSIGSRPDSSS
+698 AFPSSGSTAPEAPSAVSRPDS
-712 STGSR
+712 T
-717 PDSSSGSLVAELP
+717 SGTLVAELP
-730 QPKDSLDSSAGSTVS
+730 QQKDSLASSSGNAVSGTVTAADSSAL
-745 DRPAAADTAAVNAQL
+745 NAQL
-760 LPRPLPKPAKPKKKS
+760 LPKPVKSKKKS
-775 IEEQRQEL
+775 IEEQRQDL
-783 FMDLMFS
+783 FMDLMYS
-790 GRSYTASKMASFFK
+790 GRSYTARQMAGFFK

-824 VTEGE
+824 VSEE
-829 CRHTMNIEELV
+829 DCHHTMNIEELV
-840 AFIGDDLL
+840 NFIGDDLL

-853 SGYIDDGTR
+853 SGYIDDEVR
-862 SHFKEFRLAFQEKIS
+862 SHFNGFRKAFEEKIS
-877 LLRREEH
+877 LLRREDH
-884 SLMLVLTSLPPESA
+884 SLMLVLTKLPPESR

-911 DSFFDGDSQL
+911 EDFFGGESQL

-931 KNGFG
+931 KDGFG
-936 QEIRLVTILTVLAI
+936 REMRLVTILTVLAI
-950 FLIVAISFRSIIVP
+950 FLIVAVSFRSVIVP

-1023 GINDAISAAYR
+1023 DINDAITAAYR
-1034 GFIRTV
+1034 GFIRTI

-1049 APGAMS
+1049 APGAMA

-1089 GACDRLVVRKKD
+1089 GAFDSLVVRKKD
-1101 RFSE
+1101 RFKK

>member
-1 MKKRTHY
+1 M
-8 ILLLCMLLL
+8 LFCMLAL
-17 SAVCGALIPKVN
+17 SAVCGILIPKVN
-29 VNSDMSRYLP
+29 VNSDMTRYLP
-39 DDSKMKQGLAI
+39 DDSQMKQGLDI
-50 VQDEFGGTQMT
+50 VTAEFGGTQMT
-61 GPAMRIMFRG
+61 GPAVRLMFR
-71 LDRDSVQPIS
+71 DVASSRVQGI
-81 GKLSA
+81 
-86 IPEVTAL
+86 TDTL
-93 SSKFSDDG
+93 SSFSKVKAVSHSFSEDG

-107 LNVPSTVDQKLL
+107 LNVPNSVDQKLL
-119 GQQIKDGFEEDMVVE
+119 GQEISSRFEDDIVVE

-141 PPASVMIIAAVL
+141 PPASVMIIAAAL
-153 ILLILVVMAQS
+153 ILIILVAMAQS
-164 WLEPFLFLFS
+164 WLEPLIFLIS
-174 TGLAVVLNIGTN
+174 TGLAVVMNIGTN

-203 QMVLSLDYA
+203 QMVLSLDYS
-212 IVLMNRYRQEKTPQN
+212 IVLMNRYRQEKTGEN

-233 NRAIRRAF
+233 NRAIKRAF
-241 PSIISSAA
+241 PSIMSSAA

-261 RLKIGMDMGI
+261 RLKIGMDMGV
-271 VLAKGVVFS
+271 VLAKGVIFS
-280 LICTFTVLP
+280 LVCTFTVLP
-289 SLLMIFHRGVMNTGK
+289 SLLMIFQKGVMNTGK

-322 IPLAGIAMVLFIFSF
+322 IPLACAAIVLFF
-337 FWSKKTDISFSM
+337 FAFFQSKKTDISFSM
-349 ERESEINAVFPH
+349 ERESEINSVFPQH
-361 QNPFVVVYPTAAESS
+361 NPFVVVYPTAAESS

-382 SLLRDEAVEGV
+382 SLLKDGAVEGV
-393 YSYPTIMRRE
+393 YAYPTVMRRQ
-403 YTSSEMAGQIQAMAA
+403 YTSSEMAGQIQTMAA

-432 FSADMIS
+432 FTASMMS

-448 DPSREITFPELLNF
+448 DPSRQISFPELLGF

-468 DNPMFDSVLDDDMRE
+468 GNPMFDSVLDDDMRE
-483 KLALLDMYAPAAE
+483 KLALLDMYAPAVE
-496 QSVTPPA
+496 EEENV
-503 AKTGSPKTASPTSVT
+503 AKSRVEEAP
-518 PKSEMPT
+518 
-525 SVTPKSETSKTT
+525 
-537 APKPQTTKGAT
+537 APKA
-548 ARPAA
+548 PAPKA
-553 SEGRSASKVRLASF
+553 SASKAAAPDTPKPAAETAPAPVAKPQSSVRLSSF

-577 TETGVLASLS
+577 TETAVLASLS

-597 APAMSEFIGSTATQT
+597 APAMSEFIGSTPTQT

-651 EQKAGLKQRMD
+651 DQKEGLRQRMN
-662 VMDLIQED
+662 VMDLIQKD

-678 YSLLLDF
+678 YSLLRDF
-685 GAASAGEARIRAL
+685 GAASAGEARLRAL
-698 AFPSSIGSRPDSSS
+698 AFPSSGSTAPEAPSAVSRPDS
-712 STGSR
+712 T
-717 PDSSSGSLVAELP
+717 SGTLVAELP
-730 QPKDSLDSSAGSTVS
+730 QQKDSLASSAGNAVS
-745 DRPAAADTAAVNAQL
+745 GNPAAADTASVNVQ
-760 LPRPLPKPAKPKKKS
+760 PLPKPVKPKKKS
-775 IEEQRQEL
+775 IEEQRQDL
-783 FMDLMFS
+783 FMDLMYS
-790 GRSYTASKMASFFK
+790 GRSYTARQMAGFFK

-824 VTEGE
+824 VSEE
-829 CRHTMNIEELV
+829 DCHHTMNIEELV
-840 AFIGDDLL
+840 NFIGDDLL

-853 SGYIDDGTR
+853 SGYIDDEVR
-862 SHFKEFRLAFQEKIS
+862 SHFNGFRKAFEEKIS
-877 LLRREEH
+877 LLRREDH
-884 SLMLVLTSLPPESA
+884 SLMLVLTKLPPESR

-911 DSFFDGDSQL
+911 EDFFGGESQL

-936 QEIRLVTILTVLAI
+936 REMRLVTILTVLAI
-950 FLIVAISFRSIIVP
+950 FLIVAVSFRSVIVP

-1023 GINDAISAAYR
+1023 DVNDAITAAYR
-1034 GFIRTV
+1034 GFIRTI

-1049 APGAMS
+1049 APGAMA

-1089 GACDRLVVRKKD
+1089 GAFDSLVVRKKD
-1101 RFSE
+1101 RFKK

>member
-1 MKKRTHY
+1 M
-8 ILLLCMLLL
+8 LFCMLAL
-17 SAVCGALIPKVN
+17 SAVCGILIPKVN
-29 VNSDMSRYLP
+29 VNSDMTRYLP
-39 DDSKMKQGLAI
+39 DDSQMKQGLDI
-50 VQDEFGGTQMT
+50 VTAEFGGTQMT
-61 GPAMRIMFRG
+61 GPAVRLMFR
-71 LDRDSVQPIS
+71 DVAASRVQGI
-81 GKLSA
+81 
-86 IPEVTAL
+86 TDTL
-93 SSKFSDDG
+93 SSFSQVKAVSHSFSEDG

-107 LNVPSTVDQKLL
+107 LNVPNSVDQKLL
-119 GQQIKDGFEEDMVVE
+119 GQEISSRFEDDIVVE

-141 PPASVMIIAAVL
+141 PPASVMIIAAAL
-153 ILLILVVMAQS
+153 ILIILVAMAQS
-164 WLEPFLFLFS
+164 WLEPLIFLIS
-174 TGLAVVLNIGTN
+174 TGLAVVMNIGTN

-203 QMVLSLDYA
+203 QMVLSLDYS
-212 IVLMNRYRQEKTPQN
+212 IVLMNRYRQEKTGEN

-233 NRAIRRAF
+233 NRAIKRAF
-241 PSIISSAA
+241 PSIMSSAA

-261 RLKIGMDMGI
+261 RLKIGMDMGV
-271 VLAKGVVFS
+271 VLAKGVIFS
-280 LICTFTVLP
+280 LVCTFTVLP
-289 SLLMIFHRGVMNTGK
+289 SLLMIFQKGVMNTGK

-322 IPLAGIAMVLFIFSF
+322 IPLACAAIVLFF
-337 FWSKKTDISFSM
+337 FAFFQSKKTDISFSM
-349 ERESEINAVFPH
+349 ERESEINSVFPQH
-361 QNPFVVVYPTAAESS
+361 NPFVVVYPTAAESS

-382 SLLRDEAVEGV
+382 SLLKDGAVEGV
-393 YSYPTIMRRE
+393 YAYPTVMRRQ
-403 YTSSEMAGQIQAMAA
+403 YTSSEMAGQIQTMAA

-432 FSADMIS
+432 FTASMMS

-448 DPSREITFPELLNF
+448 DPSRQISFPELLGF

-468 DNPMFDSVLDDDMRE
+468 ENPMFDSVLDDDMRE
-483 KLALLDMYAPAAE
+483 KLALLDMYAPALEEEEIVVESRVEEAPAPKA
-496 QSVTPPA
+496 SAPKATAPDTPKPA
-503 AKTGSPKTASPTSVT
+503 A
-518 PKSEMPT
+518 E
-525 SVTPKSETSKTT
+525 T
-537 APKPQTTKGAT
+537 APAPVAKPQ
-548 ARPAA
+548 
-553 SEGRSASKVRLASF
+553 SSVRLSAF

-577 TETGVLASLS
+577 TETAVLASLS

-597 APAMSEFIGSTATQT
+597 APAMSEFIGSTPTQT

-651 EQKAGLKQRMD
+651 DQKEGLRQRMN
-662 VMDLIQED
+662 VMDLIQKD
-670 ASLEFSEL
+670 ASLAFSEL
-678 YSLLLDF
+678 YSLLRDF
-685 GAASAGEARIRAL
+685 GAASAGKARLRAL
-698 AFPSSIGSRPDSSS
+698 AFPSSGSTAPEVPSAVSRPDS
-712 STGSR
+712 T
-717 PDSSSGSLVAELP
+717 SGTLVAELP
-730 QPKDSLDSSAGSTVS
+730 QPKDSLASSAGNAVSGTVTAADSSAL
-745 DRPAAADTAAVNAQL
+745 NAQL
-760 LPRPLPKPAKPKKKS
+760 LPKPLPKPVKPKKKS
-775 IEEQRQEL
+775 IEEQRQDL
-783 FMDLMFS
+783 FMDLMYS
-790 GRSYTASKMASFFK
+790 GRSYTARQMAGFFK

-809 VGEDLISLLYVYYAS
+809 VGEGLISLLYVYYAS
-824 VTEGE
+824 VSEE
-829 CRHTMNIEELV
+829 DCHHTMNIEELV
-840 AFIGDDLL
+840 NFIGDDLL

-853 SGYIDDGTR
+853 SGYIDDEVR
-862 SHFKEFRLAFQEKIS
+862 SHFNEFRDAFEDKIS
-877 LLRREEH
+877 LLRREDH
-884 SLMLVLTSLPPESA
+884 SLMLVLTKLPPESR

-911 DSFFDGDSQL
+911 EDFFGGESQL

-936 QEIRLVTILTVLAI
+936 REMRLVTILTVLAI
-950 FLIVAISFRSIIVP
+950 FLIVAVSFRSVIVP

-1023 GINDAISAAYR
+1023 DVNDAITAAYR
-1034 GFIRTV
+1034 GFIRTI

-1049 APGAMS
+1049 APGAMA

-1089 GACDRLVVRKKD
+1089 GAFDSLVVRKKD
-1101 RFSE
+1101 RFKK

>member
-1 MKKRTHY
+1 M
-8 ILLLCMLLL
+8 LFCMLAL
-17 SAVCGALIPKVN
+17 SAVCGILIPKVN
-29 VNSDMSRYLP
+29 VNSDMTRYLP
-39 DDSKMKQGLAI
+39 DDSQMKQGLDI
-50 VQDEFGGTQMT
+50 VTAEFGGTQMT
-61 GPAMRIMFRG
+61 GPAVRLMFR
-71 LDRDSVQPIS
+71 DVASSRVQGI
-81 GKLSA
+81 
-86 IPEVTAL
+86 TDTL
-93 SSKFSDDG
+93 SSFSQVKAVSHSFSEDG

-107 LNVPSTVDQKLL
+107 LNVPNSVDQKLL
-119 GQQIKDGFEEDMVVE
+119 GQEISSRFEDDIVVE

-141 PPASVMIIAAVL
+141 PPASVMIIAAAL
-153 ILLILVVMAQS
+153 ILIILVSMAQS
-164 WLEPFLFLFS
+164 WLEPLIFLIS
-174 TGLAVVLNIGTN
+174 TGLAVVMNIGTN

-203 QMVLSLDYA
+203 QMVLSLDYS
-212 IVLMNRYRQEKTPQN
+212 IVLMNRYRQEKTGEN

-233 NRAIRRAF
+233 NRAIKRAF
-241 PSIISSAA
+241 PSIMSSAA

-261 RLKIGMDMGI
+261 RLKIGMDMGV
-271 VLAKGVVFS
+271 VLAKGVIFS
-280 LICTFTVLP
+280 LVCTFTVLP
-289 SLLMIFHRGVMNTGK
+289 SLLMIFQKGVMNTGK

-322 IPLAGIAMVLFIFSF
+322 IPLACAAIVLFF
-337 FWSKKTDISFSM
+337 FAFFQSKKTDISFSM
-349 ERESEINAVFPH
+349 ERESEINSVFPQH
-361 QNPFVVVYPTAAESS
+361 NPFVVVYPTAAESS

-382 SLLRDEAVEGV
+382 SLLKDGAVEGV
-393 YSYPTIMRRE
+393 YAYPTVMRRQ
-403 YTSSEMAGQIQAMAA
+403 YTSSEMAGQIQTMAA

-432 FSADMIS
+432 FTASMMS

-448 DPSREITFPELLNF
+448 DPSRQISFPELLGF

-468 DNPMFDSVLDDDMRE
+468 GNPMFDSVLDDDMRE
-483 KLALLDMYAPAAE
+483 KLALLDMYAPAVEEEENVAE
-496 QSVTPPA
+496 TGVGEAPAPKASAPKVTAPD
-503 AKTGSPKTASPTSVT
+503 T
-518 PKSEMPT
+518 PKPAVEAVP
-525 SVTPKSETSKTT
+525 E
-537 APKPQTTKGAT
+537 AKPQT
-548 ARPAA
+548 
-553 SEGRSASKVRLASF
+553 SVRLSAF
-567 LPRLAEAYPS
+567 LPRLAQAYPS
-577 TETGVLASLS
+577 TETAVLASLS

-597 APAMSEFIGSTATQT
+597 APAMSEFIGSTPTQT

-651 EQKAGLKQRMD
+651 DQKEGLRQRMN
-662 VMDLIQED
+662 VMDLIQKD

-678 YSLLLDF
+678 YSLLRDF
-685 GAASAGEARIRAL
+685 GAASAGEARLRAL
-698 AFPSSIGSRPDSSS
+698 AFPSSGSTAPEAPSAVSRPDS
-712 STGSR
+712 T
-717 PDSSSGSLVAELP
+717 SGTLVAELP
-730 QPKDSLDSSAGSTVS
+730 QQKDSLASSAGNAVSGTVTAADSSAL
-745 DRPAAADTAAVNAQL
+745 NAQL
-760 LPRPLPKPAKPKKKS
+760 LPKPVKSKKKS
-775 IEEQRQEL
+775 IEEQRQDL
-783 FMDLMFS
+783 FMDLMYS
-790 GRSYTASKMASFFK
+790 GRSYTARQMAGFFK

-824 VTEGE
+824 VSEE
-829 CRHTMNIEELV
+829 DCHHTMNIEELV
-840 AFIGDDLL
+840 NFIGDDLL

-853 SGYIDDGTR
+853 SGYIDDEVR
-862 SHFKEFRLAFQEKIS
+862 SHFNGFRKAFEEKIS
-877 LLRREEH
+877 LLRREDH
-884 SLMLVLTSLPPESA
+884 SLMLVLTKLPPESR

-911 DSFFDGDSQL
+911 DDCFGGESQL

-936 QEIRLVTILTVLAI
+936 REMRLVTILTVLAI
-950 FLIVAISFRSIIVP
+950 FLIVAVSFRSVIVP

-1023 GINDAISAAYR
+1023 DINDAITAAYR
-1034 GFIRTV
+1034 GFIRTI

-1049 APGAMS
+1049 APGAMA

-1089 GACDRLVVRKKD
+1089 GAFDSLVVRKKD
-1101 RFSE
+1101 RFKK

>member
-1 MKKRTHY
+1 M
-8 ILLLCMLLL
+8 LFCMLAL
-17 SAVCGALIPKVN
+17 SAVCGILIPKVN
-29 VNSDMSRYLP
+29 VNSDMTRYLP
-39 DDSKMKQGLAI
+39 DDSQMKQGLDI
-50 VQDEFGGTQMT
+50 VTAEFGGTQMT
-61 GPAMRIMFRG
+61 GPAVRLMFR
-71 LDRDSVQPIS
+71 DVASSRVQGI
-81 GKLSA
+81 
-86 IPEVTAL
+86 TDTL
-93 SSKFSDDG
+93 SSFSQVKAVSHSFSEDG

-107 LNVPSTVDQKLL
+107 LNVPNSVDQKLL
-119 GQQIKDGFEEDMVVE
+119 GQEISSRFEDDIVVE

-141 PPASVMIIAAVL
+141 PPASVMIIAAAL
-153 ILLILVVMAQS
+153 ILIILVSMAQS
-164 WLEPFLFLFS
+164 WLEPLIFLIS
-174 TGLAVVLNIGTN
+174 TGLAVVMNIGTN

-203 QMVLSLDYA
+203 QMVLSLDYS
-212 IVLMNRYRQEKTPQN
+212 IVLMNRYRQEKTGEN

-233 NRAIRRAF
+233 NRAIKRAF
-241 PSIISSAA
+241 PSIMSSAA
-249 TTVVGLVMLVFM
+249 TPVVGLVMLVFM
-261 RLKIGMDMGI
+261 RLKIGMDMGV
-271 VLAKGVVFS
+271 VLAKGVIFS
-280 LICTFTVLP
+280 LVCTFTVLP
-289 SLLMIFHRGVMNTGK
+289 SLLMIFQKGVMNTGK

-322 IPLAGIAMVLFIFSF
+322 IPLACAAIVLFF
-337 FWSKKTDISFSM
+337 FAFFQSKKTDISFSM
-349 ERESEINAVFPH
+349 ERESEINSVFPQH
-361 QNPFVVVYPTAAESS
+361 NPFVVVYPTAAESS

-382 SLLRDEAVEGV
+382 SLLKDGAVEGV
-393 YSYPTIMRRE
+393 YAYPTVMRRQ
-403 YTSSEMAGQIQAMAA
+403 YTSSEMAGQIQTMAA

-432 FSADMIS
+432 FTASMMS

-448 DPSREITFPELLNF
+448 DPSRQISFPELLGF

-468 DNPMFDSVLDDDMRE
+468 GNPMFDSVLDDDMRE
-483 KLALLDMYAPAAE
+483 KLALLDMYAPAVEEEENVAE
-496 QSVTPPA
+496 SRVEEAPAPKASAPKAPAPKATAPDTPKPA
-503 AKTGSPKTASPTSVT
+503 AEA
-518 PKSEMPT
+518 
-525 SVTPKSETSKTT
+525 
-537 APKPQTTKGAT
+537 APEAKPQ
-548 ARPAA
+548 
-553 SEGRSASKVRLASF
+553 SSVRLSTF
-567 LPRLAEAYPS
+567 LPRLSEAYPS
-577 TETGVLASLS
+577 TETAVLASLS

-597 APAMSEFIGSTATQT
+597 APAMSEFIGSTPTQT

-651 EQKAGLKQRMD
+651 DQKEGLRQRMN
-662 VMDLIQED
+662 VMDLIQKD

-678 YSLLLDF
+678 YSLLRDF
-685 GAASAGEARIRAL
+685 GAASAGEARLRTL
-698 AFPSSIGSRPDSSS
+698 AFPSSGSTAPEAPSAVSRPDS
-712 STGSR
+712 T
-717 PDSSSGSLVAELP
+717 SGTLVAELP
-730 QPKDSLDSSAGSTVS
+730 QQKDSLASSAGNAVSGNPAATDSSAL
-745 DRPAAADTAAVNAQL
+745 NAQA
-760 LPRPLPKPAKPKKKS
+760 LPKPVKPKKKS
-775 IEEQRQEL
+775 IEEQRQDL
-783 FMDLMFS
+783 FMDLMYS
-790 GRSYTASKMASFFK
+790 GRSYTARQMAGFFK

-824 VTEGE
+824 VSEE
-829 CRHTMNIEELV
+829 DCHHTMNIEELV
-840 AFIGDDLL
+840 NFIGDDLL

-853 SGYIDDGTR
+853 SGYIDDEVR
-862 SHFKEFRLAFQEKIS
+862 SHFNGFRKAFEEKIS
-877 LLRREEH
+877 LLRREDH
-884 SLMLVLTSLPPESA
+884 SLMLVLTKLPPESR

-911 DSFFDGDSQL
+911 DDCFGGESQL

-936 QEIRLVTILTVLAI
+936 REMRLVTILTVLAI
-950 FLIVAISFRSIIVP
+950 FLIVAVSFRSVIVP

-1023 GINDAISAAYR
+1023 DINDAITAAYR
-1034 GFIRTV
+1034 GFIRTI

-1049 APGAMS
+1049 APGAMA

-1089 GACDRLVVRKKD
+1089 GAFDSLVVRKKD
-1101 RFSE
+1101 RFKK

>member
-1 MKKRTHY
+1 M
-8 ILLLCMLLL
+8 LFCMLAL
-17 SAVCGALIPKVN
+17 SAVCGILIPKVN
-29 VNSDMSRYLP
+29 VNSDMTRYLP
-39 DDSKMKQGLAI
+39 DDSQMKQGLDI
-50 VQDEFGGTQMT
+50 VTAEFGGTQMT
-61 GPAMRIMFRG
+61 GPAVRLMFR
-71 LDRDSVQPIS
+71 DVASSRVQGI
-81 GKLSA
+81 
-86 IPEVTAL
+86 TDTL
-93 SSKFSDDG
+93 SSFSQVKAVSHSFSEDG

-107 LNVPSTVDQKLL
+107 LNVPNSVDQKLL
-119 GQQIKDGFEEDMVVE
+119 GQEISSRFEDDIVVE

-141 PPASVMIIAAVL
+141 PPASVMIIAAAL
-153 ILLILVVMAQS
+153 ILIILVAMAQS
-164 WLEPFLFLFS
+164 WLEPLIFLIS
-174 TGLAVVLNIGTN
+174 TGLAVVMNIGTN

-203 QMVLSLDYA
+203 QMVLSLDYS
-212 IVLMNRYRQEKTPQN
+212 IVLMNRYRQEKTGEN

-233 NRAIRRAF
+233 NRAIKRAF
-241 PSIISSAA
+241 PSIMSSAA

-261 RLKIGMDMGI
+261 RLKIGMDMGV
-271 VLAKGVVFS
+271 VLAKGVIFS
-280 LICTFTVLP
+280 LVCTFTVLP
-289 SLLMIFHRGVMNTGK
+289 SLLMIFQKGVMNTGK

-322 IPLAGIAMVLFIFSF
+322 IPLACAAIVLFF
-337 FWSKKTDISFSM
+337 FAFFQSKKTDISFSM
-349 ERESEINAVFPH
+349 ERESEINSVFPQH
-361 QNPFVVVYPTAAESS
+361 NPFVVVYPTAAESS

-382 SLLRDEAVEGV
+382 SLLKDGAVEGV
-393 YSYPTIMRRE
+393 YAYPTVMRRQ
-403 YTSSEMAGQIQAMAA
+403 YTSSEMAGQIQTMAA

-432 FSADMIS
+432 FTASMMS

-448 DPSREITFPELLNF
+448 DPSRQISFPELLGF

-468 DNPMFDSVLDDDMRE
+468 GNPMFDSVLDDDMRE
-483 KLALLDMYAPAAE
+483 KLALLDMYAPAVEEEEIVEESRVEEA
-496 QSVTPPA
+496 PA
-503 AKTGSPKTASPTSVT
+503 PKAP
-518 PKSEMPT
+518 
-525 SVTPKSETSKTT
+525 
-537 APKPQTTKGAT
+537 APKPSAPKVT
-548 ARPAA
+548 APDTPKPAA
-553 SEGRSASKVRLASF
+553 ETAPAPVAKPQSSVRLSSF
-567 LPRLAEAYPS
+567 LPRLAQAYPS
-577 TETGVLASLS
+577 TETAVLASLS

-597 APAMSEFIGSTATQT
+597 APAMSEFIGSTPTQT

-651 EQKAGLKQRMD
+651 DQKEGLRQRMN
-662 VMDLIQED
+662 VMDLIQKD

-678 YSLLLDF
+678 YSLLRDF
-685 GAASAGEARIRAL
+685 GAASAGEARLRAL
-698 AFPSSIGSRPDSSS
+698 AFPSSGSTAPEAPSAVSRPDS
-712 STGSR
+712 T
-717 PDSSSGSLVAELP
+717 SGTLVAELP
-730 QPKDSLDSSAGSTVS
+730 QQKDSLASSAGNAVS
-745 DRPAAADTAAVNAQL
+745 GNPAAADTASVNVQ
-760 LPRPLPKPAKPKKKS
+760 PLPKPVKPKKKS
-775 IEEQRQEL
+775 IEEQRQDL
-783 FMDLMFS
+783 FMDLMYS
-790 GRSYTASKMASFFK
+790 GRSYTARQMAGFFK

-824 VTEGE
+824 VSEE
-829 CRHTMNIEELV
+829 DCHHTMNIEELV
-840 AFIGDDLL
+840 NFIGDDLL

-853 SGYIDDGTR
+853 SGYIDDEVR
-862 SHFKEFRLAFQEKIS
+862 SHFNEFRDAFEDKIS
-877 LLRREEH
+877 LLRREDH
-884 SLMLVLTSLPPESA
+884 SLMLVLTKLPPESR

-911 DSFFDGDSQL
+911 DDCFGGESQL

-936 QEIRLVTILTVLAI
+936 REMRLVTILTVLAI
-950 FLIVAISFRSIIVP
+950 FLIVAVSFRSVIVP

-1023 GINDAISAAYR
+1023 DINDAITAAYR
-1034 GFIRTV
+1034 GFIRTI

-1049 APGAMS
+1049 APGAMA

-1089 GACDRLVVRKKD
+1089 GAFDSLVVRKKD
-1101 RFSE
+1101 RFKK

>member
-1 MKKRTHY
+1 M
-8 ILLLCMLLL
+8 LFCMLAL
-17 SAVCGALIPKVN
+17 SAVCGILIPKVN
-29 VNSDMSRYLP
+29 VNSDMTRYLP
-39 DDSKMKQGLAI
+39 DDSQMKQGLDI
-50 VQDEFGGTQMT
+50 VTAEFGGTQMT
-61 GPAMRIMFRG
+61 GPAVRLMFR
-71 LDRDSVQPIS
+71 DVASSRVQGI
-81 GKLSA
+81 
-86 IPEVTAL
+86 TDTL
-93 SSKFSDDG
+93 SSFSQVKAVSHSFSEDG

-107 LNVPSTVDQKLL
+107 LNVPNSVDQKLL
-119 GQQIKDGFEEDMVVE
+119 GQEISSRFEDDIVVE

-141 PPASVMIIAAVL
+141 PPASVMIIAAAL
-153 ILLILVVMAQS
+153 ILIILVAMAQS
-164 WLEPFLFLFS
+164 WLEPLIFLIS
-174 TGLAVVLNIGTN
+174 TGLAVVMNIGTN

-203 QMVLSLDYA
+203 QMVLSLDYS
-212 IVLMNRYRQEKTPQN
+212 IVLMNRYRQEKTGEN

-233 NRAIRRAF
+233 NRAIKRAF
-241 PSIISSAA
+241 PSIMSSAA

-261 RLKIGMDMGI
+261 RLKIGMDMGV
-271 VLAKGVVFS
+271 VLAKGVIFS
-280 LICTFTVLP
+280 LVCTFTVLP
-289 SLLMIFHRGVMNTGK
+289 SLLMIFQKGVMNTGK

-322 IPLAGIAMVLFIFSF
+322 IPLACAAIVLFF
-337 FWSKKTDISFSM
+337 FAFFQSKKTDISFSM
-349 ERESEINAVFPH
+349 ERESEINSVFPQH
-361 QNPFVVVYPTAAESS
+361 NPFVVVYPTAAESS

-382 SLLRDEAVEGV
+382 SLLKDGAVEGV
-393 YSYPTIMRRE
+393 YAYPTVMRRQ
-403 YTSSEMAGQIQAMAA
+403 YTSSEMAGQIQTMAA

-432 FSADMIS
+432 FTASMMS

-448 DPSREITFPELLNF
+448 DPSRQISFPELLGF

-468 DNPMFDSVLDDDMRE
+468 GNPMFDSVLDDDMRE
-483 KLALLDMYAPAAE
+483 KLALLDMYAPAVEEEEIVEESRVEEA
-496 QSVTPPA
+496 PA
-503 AKTGSPKTASPTSVT
+503 PKAPA
-518 PKSEMPT
+518 PKAP
-525 SVTPKSETSKTT
+525 
-537 APKPQTTKGAT
+537 APKPSAPKVT
-548 ARPAA
+548 APDTPKPAA
-553 SEGRSASKVRLASF
+553 ETVPAPVAKPQSSVRLSTF

-577 TETGVLASLS
+577 TETAVLASLS

-597 APAMSEFIGSTATQT
+597 APAMSEFIGSTPTQT

-651 EQKAGLKQRMD
+651 DQKEGLRQRMN
-662 VMDLIQED
+662 VMDLIQKD

-678 YSLLLDF
+678 YSLLRDF
-685 GAASAGEARIRAL
+685 GAASAGEARLRAL
-698 AFPSSIGSRPDSSS
+698 AFPSSGSNVPEAPSAVSRPDS
-712 STGSR
+712 T
-717 PDSSSGSLVAELP
+717 SGTLVAEQP
-730 QPKDSLDSSAGSTVS
+730 QQMDSVASSAGNAVSGTVTAADSSAL
-745 DRPAAADTAAVNAQL
+745 NAQL
-760 LPRPLPKPAKPKKKS
+760 LPKPLPKPVKPKKKS
-775 IEEQRQEL
+775 IEEQRQDL
-783 FMDLMFS
+783 FMDLMYS
-790 GRSYTASKMASFFK
+790 GRSYTARQMAGFFK

-824 VTEGE
+824 VSEE
-829 CRHTMNIEELV
+829 DCHHTMNIEELV
-840 AFIGDDLL
+840 NFIGDDLL

-853 SGYIDDGTR
+853 SGYIDDEVR
-862 SHFKEFRLAFQEKIS
+862 SHFNEFRDAFEDKIS
-877 LLRREEH
+877 LLRREDH
-884 SLMLVLTSLPPESA
+884 SLMLVLTKLPPESR

-911 DSFFDGDSQL
+911 DDCFGGESQL

-936 QEIRLVTILTVLAI
+936 REIRLVTILTVLAI
-950 FLIVAISFRSIIVP
+950 FLIVAVSFRSVIVP

-1023 GINDAISAAYR
+1023 DVNDAITAAYR
-1034 GFIRTV
+1034 GFIRTI

-1049 APGAMS
+1049 APGAMA

-1089 GACDRLVVRKKD
+1089 GAFDSLVVRKKD
-1101 RFSE
+1101 RFKK

>member
-1 MKKRTHY
+1 M
-8 ILLLCMLLL
+8 LFCMLAL
-17 SAVCGALIPKVN
+17 SAVCGILIPKVN
-29 VNSDMSRYLP
+29 VNSDMTRYLP
-39 DDSKMKQGLAI
+39 DDSQMKQGLDI
-50 VQDEFGGTQMT
+50 VTAEFGGTQMT
-61 GPAMRIMFRG
+61 GPAVRLMFR
-71 LDRDSVQPIS
+71 DVASSRVQGI
-81 GKLSA
+81 
-86 IPEVTAL
+86 TDTL
-93 SSKFSDDG
+93 SSFSQVKAVSHSFSEDG

-107 LNVPSTVDQKLL
+107 LNVPNSVDQKLL
-119 GQQIKDGFEEDMVVE
+119 GQEISSRFEDDIVVE

-141 PPASVMIIAAVL
+141 PPASVMIIAAAL
-153 ILLILVVMAQS
+153 ILIILVSMAQS
-164 WLEPFLFLFS
+164 WLEPLIFLIS
-174 TGLAVVLNIGTN
+174 TGLAVVMNIGTN

-203 QMVLSLDYA
+203 QMVLSLDYS
-212 IVLMNRYRQEKTPQN
+212 IVLMNRYRQEKTGEN

-233 NRAIRRAF
+233 NRAIKRAF
-241 PSIISSAA
+241 PSIMSSAA

-261 RLKIGMDMGI
+261 RLKIGMDMGV
-271 VLAKGVVFS
+271 VLAKGVIFS
-280 LICTFTVLP
+280 LVCTFTVLP
-289 SLLMIFHRGVMNTGK
+289 SLLMIFQKGVMNTGK

-322 IPLAGIAMVLFIFSF
+322 IPLACAAIVLFF
-337 FWSKKTDISFSM
+337 FAFFQSKKTDISFSM
-349 ERESEINAVFPH
+349 ERESEINSVFPQH
-361 QNPFVVVYPTAAESS
+361 NPFVVVYPTAAESS

-382 SLLRDEAVEGV
+382 SLLKDGAVEGV
-393 YSYPTIMRRE
+393 YAYPTVMRRQ
-403 YTSSEMAGQIQAMAA
+403 YTSSEMAGQIQTMAA

-432 FSADMIS
+432 FTASMMS

-448 DPSREITFPELLNF
+448 DPSRQISFPELLGF

-468 DNPMFDSVLDDDMRE
+468 GNPMFDSVLDDDMRE
-483 KLALLDMYAPAAE
+483 KLALLDMYAPAVEEEENVAE
-496 QSVTPPA
+496 TGVGEAPAPKASAPKASAPKVTAPD
-503 AKTGSPKTASPTSVT
+503 T
-518 PKSEMPT
+518 PKPAVEAVP
-525 SVTPKSETSKTT
+525 E
-537 APKPQTTKGAT
+537 AKPQT
-548 ARPAA
+548 
-553 SEGRSASKVRLASF
+553 SVRLSAF
-567 LPRLAEAYPS
+567 LPRLAQAYPS
-577 TETGVLASLS
+577 TETAVLASLS

-597 APAMSEFIGSTATQT
+597 APAMSEFIGSTPTQT

-651 EQKAGLKQRMD
+651 DQKEGLRQRMN
-662 VMDLIQED
+662 VMDLIQKD

-678 YSLLLDF
+678 YSLLRDF
-685 GAASAGEARIRAL
+685 GAASAGEARLRAL
-698 AFPSSIGSRPDSSS
+698 AFPSSGSTAPEAPSAVSRPDS
-712 STGSR
+712 T
-717 PDSSSGSLVAELP
+717 SGTLVAELP
-730 QPKDSLDSSAGSTVS
+730 QQKDSLASSSGNAVSGTVTAADSSAL
-745 DRPAAADTAAVNAQL
+745 NAQL
-760 LPRPLPKPAKPKKKS
+760 LPKPVKSKKKS
-775 IEEQRQEL
+775 IEEQRQDL
-783 FMDLMFS
+783 FMDLMYS
-790 GRSYTASKMASFFK
+790 GRSYTARQMAGFFK

-824 VTEGE
+824 VSEE
-829 CRHTMNIEELV
+829 DCHHTMNIEELV
-840 AFIGDDLL
+840 NFIGDDLL

-853 SGYIDDGTR
+853 SGYIDDEVR
-862 SHFKEFRLAFQEKIS
+862 SHFNGFRKAFEEKIS
-877 LLRREEH
+877 LLRREDH
-884 SLMLVLTSLPPESA
+884 SLMLVLTKLPPESR

-911 DSFFDGDSQL
+911 DDCFGGESQL

-936 QEIRLVTILTVLAI
+936 REMRLVTILTVLAI
-950 FLIVAISFRSIIVP
+950 FLIVAVSFRSVIVP

-1023 GINDAISAAYR
+1023 DVNDAITAAYR
-1034 GFIRTV
+1034 GFIRTI

-1049 APGAMS
+1049 APGAMA

-1089 GACDRLVVRKKD
+1089 GAFDSLVVRKKD
-1101 RFSE
+1101 RFKK

>member
-1 MKKRTHY
+1 M
-8 ILLLCMLLL
+8 LFCMLAL
-17 SAVCGALIPKVN
+17 SAVCGILIPKVN
-29 VNSDMSRYLP
+29 VNSDMTRYLP
-39 DDSKMKQGLAI
+39 DDSQMKQGLDI
-50 VQDEFGGTQMT
+50 VTAEFGGTQMT
-61 GPAMRIMFRG
+61 GPAVRLMFR
-71 LDRDSVQPIS
+71 DVASSRVQGI
-81 GKLSA
+81 
-86 IPEVTAL
+86 TDTL
-93 SSKFSDDG
+93 SSFSQVKAVSHSFSEDG

-107 LNVPSTVDQKLL
+107 LNVPNSVDQKLL
-119 GQQIKDGFEEDMVVE
+119 GQEISSRFEDDIVVE

-141 PPASVMIIAAVL
+141 PPASVMIIAAAL
-153 ILLILVVMAQS
+153 ILIILVAMAQS
-164 WLEPFLFLFS
+164 WLEPLIFLIS
-174 TGLAVVLNIGTN
+174 TGLAVVMNIGTN

-203 QMVLSLDYA
+203 QMVLSLDYS
-212 IVLMNRYRQEKTPQN
+212 IVLMNRYRQEKTGEN

-233 NRAIRRAF
+233 NRAIKRAF
-241 PSIISSAA
+241 PSIMSSAA

-261 RLKIGMDMGI
+261 RLKIGMDMGV
-271 VLAKGVVFS
+271 VLAKGVIFS
-280 LICTFTVLP
+280 LVCTFTVLP
-289 SLLMIFHRGVMNTGK
+289 SLLMIFQKGVMNTGK

-322 IPLAGIAMVLFIFSF
+322 IPLACAAIVLFF
-337 FWSKKTDISFSM
+337 FAFFQSKKTDISFSM
-349 ERESEINAVFPH
+349 ERESEINSVFPQH
-361 QNPFVVVYPTAAESS
+361 NPFVVVYPTAAESS

-382 SLLRDEAVEGV
+382 SLLKDGAVEGV
-393 YSYPTIMRRE
+393 YAYPTVMRRQ
-403 YTSSEMAGQIQAMAA
+403 YTSSEMAGQIQTMAA

-432 FSADMIS
+432 FTASMMS

-448 DPSREITFPELLNF
+448 DPSRQISFPELLGF

-468 DNPMFDSVLDDDMRE
+468 GNPMFDSVLDDDMRE
-483 KLALLDMYAPAAE
+483 KLALLDMYAPAVEEEENVEESRVEEAPAPKAPA
-496 QSVTPPA
+496 QIASAPKVTAPDTPKPA
-503 AKTGSPKTASPTSVT
+503 AEAVPEA
-518 PKSEMPT
+518 
-525 SVTPKSETSKTT
+525 
-537 APKPQTTKGAT
+537 KPQ
-548 ARPAA
+548 
-553 SEGRSASKVRLASF
+553 SSVRLSTF
-567 LPRLAEAYPS
+567 LPRLSEAYPS
-577 TETGVLASLS
+577 TETAVLASLS

-597 APAMSEFIGSTATQT
+597 APAMSEFIGSTPTQT

-651 EQKAGLKQRMD
+651 DQKEGLRQRMN
-662 VMDLIQED
+662 VMDLIQKD

-678 YSLLLDF
+678 YSLLRDF
-685 GAASAGEARIRAL
+685 GAASAGEARLRTL
-698 AFPSSIGSRPDSSS
+698 AFPSSGSTAPEAPSAVSRPDS
-712 STGSR
+712 T
-717 PDSSSGSLVAELP
+717 SGTLVAELP
-730 QPKDSLDSSAGSTVS
+730 QQKDSLASSAGNAVS
-745 DRPAAADTAAVNAQL
+745 GNPAAADTASVNVQ
-760 LPRPLPKPAKPKKKS
+760 PLPKPVKPKKKS
-775 IEEQRQEL
+775 IEEQRQDL
-783 FMDLMFS
+783 FMDLMYS
-790 GRSYTASKMASFFK
+790 GRSYTARQMAGFFK

-824 VTEGE
+824 VSEE
-829 CRHTMNIEELV
+829 DCHHTMNIEELV
-840 AFIGDDLL
+840 SFIGDDLL
-848 NDKRL
+848 NDRRL
-853 SGYIDDGTR
+853 SGYIDDEVR
-862 SHFKEFRLAFQEKIS
+862 SHFNGFRKAFEEKIS
-877 LLRREEH
+877 LLRREDH
-884 SLMLVLTSLPPESA
+884 SLMLVLTKLPPESR

-911 DSFFDGDSQL
+911 DDCFGGESQL

-936 QEIRLVTILTVLAI
+936 REMRLVTILTVLAI
-950 FLIVAISFRSIIVP
+950 FLIVAVSFRSVIVP

-1023 GINDAISAAYR
+1023 DINDAITAAYR
-1034 GFIRTV
+1034 GFIRTI

-1049 APGAMS
+1049 APGAMA

-1089 GACDRLVVRKKD
+1089 GAFDSLVVRKKD
-1101 RFSE
+1101 RFKK

>member
-1 MKKRTHY
+1 M
-8 ILLLCMLLL
+8 LFCMLAL
-17 SAVCGALIPKVN
+17 SAVCGILIPKVN
-29 VNSDMSRYLP
+29 VNSDMTRYLP
-39 DDSKMKQGLAI
+39 DDSQMKQGLDI
-50 VQDEFGGTQMT
+50 VTAEFGGTQMT
-61 GPAMRIMFRG
+61 GPAVRLMFR
-71 LDRDSVQPIS
+71 DVASSRVQGI
-81 GKLSA
+81 
-86 IPEVTAL
+86 TDTL
-93 SSKFSDDG
+93 SSFSQVKAVSHSFSEDG

-107 LNVPSTVDQKLL
+107 LNVPNSVDQKLL
-119 GQQIKDGFEEDMVVE
+119 GQEISSRFEDDIVVE

-141 PPASVMIIAAVL
+141 PPASVMIIAAAL
-153 ILLILVVMAQS
+153 ILIILVAMAQS
-164 WLEPFLFLFS
+164 WLEPLIFLIS
-174 TGLAVVLNIGTN
+174 TGLAVVMNIGTN

-203 QMVLSLDYA
+203 QMVLSLDYS
-212 IVLMNRYRQEKTPQN
+212 IVLMNRYRQEKTGEN

-233 NRAIRRAF
+233 NRAIKRAF
-241 PSIISSAA
+241 PSIMSSAA

-261 RLKIGMDMGI
+261 RLKIGMDMGV
-271 VLAKGVVFS
+271 VLAKGVIFS
-280 LICTFTVLP
+280 LVCTFTVLP
-289 SLLMIFHRGVMNTGK
+289 SLLMIFQKGVMNTGK

-322 IPLAGIAMVLFIFSF
+322 IPLACAAIVLFF
-337 FWSKKTDISFSM
+337 FAFFQSKKTDISFSM
-349 ERESEINAVFPH
+349 ERESEINSVFPQH
-361 QNPFVVVYPTAAESS
+361 NPFVVVYPTAAESS

-382 SLLRDEAVEGV
+382 SLLKDGAVEGV
-393 YSYPTIMRRE
+393 YAYPTVMRRQ
-403 YTSSEMAGQIQAMAA
+403 YTSSEMAGQIQTMAA

-432 FSADMIS
+432 FTASMMS

-448 DPSREITFPELLNF
+448 DPSRQISFPELLGF

-468 DNPMFDSVLDDDMRE
+468 GNPMFDSVLDDDMRE
-483 KLALLDMYAPAAE
+483 KLALLDMYAPAVEEEENVAE
-496 QSVTPPA
+496 SRVEEAPAPKASAPKAPAPKATAPDTPKPA
-503 AKTGSPKTASPTSVT
+503 A
-518 PKSEMPT
+518 E
-525 SVTPKSETSKTT
+525 T
-537 APKPQTTKGAT
+537 APAPVAKPQ
-548 ARPAA
+548 
-553 SEGRSASKVRLASF
+553 SSVRLSSF

-577 TETGVLASLS
+577 METAVLASLS

-597 APAMSEFIGSTATQT
+597 APAMSEFIGSTPTQT

-651 EQKAGLKQRMD
+651 DQKEGLRQRMN
-662 VMDLIQED
+662 VMDLIQKD

-678 YSLLLDF
+678 YSLLRDF
-685 GAASAGEARIRAL
+685 GAASAGEARLRTL
-698 AFPSSIGSRPDSSS
+698 AFPSSGSTAPEAPSAVSRPDS
-712 STGSR
+712 T
-717 PDSSSGSLVAELP
+717 SGTLVAELP
-730 QPKDSLDSSAGSTVS
+730 QQKDSLASSAGNAVSGNPAATDSSAL
-745 DRPAAADTAAVNAQL
+745 NAQA
-760 LPRPLPKPAKPKKKS
+760 LPKPVKPKKKS
-775 IEEQRQEL
+775 IEEQRQDL
-783 FMDLMFS
+783 FMDLMYS
-790 GRSYTASKMASFFK
+790 GRSYTARQMAGFFK

-824 VTEGE
+824 VSEE
-829 CRHTMNIEELV
+829 DCHHTMNIEELV
-840 AFIGDDLL
+840 NFIGDDLL

-853 SGYIDDGTR
+853 SGYIDDEVR
-862 SHFKEFRLAFQEKIS
+862 SHFNGFRKAFEEKIS
-877 LLRREEH
+877 LLRREDH
-884 SLMLVLTSLPPESA
+884 SLMLVLTKLPPESR

-911 DSFFDGDSQL
+911 DDCFGGESQL

-936 QEIRLVTILTVLAI
+936 REMRLVTILTVLAI
-950 FLIVAISFRSIIVP
+950 FLIVAVSFRSVIVP

-1023 GINDAISAAYR
+1023 DINDAITAAYR
-1034 GFIRTV
+1034 GFIRTI

-1049 APGAMS
+1049 APGAMA

-1089 GACDRLVVRKKD
+1089 GAFDSLVVRKKD
-1101 RFSE
+1101 RFKK

>member
-1 MKKRTHY
+1 M
-8 ILLLCMLLL
+8 LFCMLAL
-17 SAVCGALIPKVN
+17 SAVCGILIPKVN
-29 VNSDMSRYLP
+29 VNSDMTRYLP
-39 DDSKMKQGLAI
+39 DDSQMKQGLDI
-50 VQDEFGGTQMT
+50 VTAEFGGTQMT
-61 GPAMRIMFRG
+61 GPAVRLMFR
-71 LDRDSVQPIS
+71 DVASSRVQGI
-81 GKLSA
+81 
-86 IPEVTAL
+86 TDTL
-93 SSKFSDDG
+93 SSFSQVKAVSHSFSEDG

-107 LNVPSTVDQKLL
+107 LNVPNSVDQKLL
-119 GQQIKDGFEEDMVVE
+119 GQEISSRFEDDIVVE

-141 PPASVMIIAAVL
+141 PPASVMIIAAAL
-153 ILLILVVMAQS
+153 ILIILVAMAQS
-164 WLEPFLFLFS
+164 WLEPLIFLIS
-174 TGLAVVLNIGTN
+174 TGLAVVMNIGTN

-203 QMVLSLDYA
+203 QMVLSLDYS
-212 IVLMNRYRQEKTPQN
+212 IVLMNRYRQEKTGEN

-233 NRAIRRAF
+233 NRAIKRAF
-241 PSIISSAA
+241 PSIMSSAA

-261 RLKIGMDMGI
+261 RLKIGMDMGV
-271 VLAKGVVFS
+271 VLAKGVIFS
-280 LICTFTVLP
+280 LVCTFTVLP
-289 SLLMIFHRGVMNTGK
+289 SLLMIFQKGVMNTGK
-304 KTFVLPTNRISRM
+304 KTFVLPTNRISRI

-322 IPLAGIAMVLFIFSF
+322 IPLACAAIVLFF
-337 FWSKKTDISFSM
+337 FAFFQSKKTDISFSM
-349 ERESEINAVFPH
+349 ERESEINSVFPQH
-361 QNPFVVVYPTAAESS
+361 NPFVVVYPTAAESS

-382 SLLRDEAVEGV
+382 SLLKDGAVEGV
-393 YSYPTIMRRE
+393 YAYPTVMRRQ
-403 YTSSEMAGQIQAMAA
+403 YTSSEMAGQIQTMAA

-432 FSADMIS
+432 FTASMMS

-448 DPSREITFPELLNF
+448 DTSRQISFPELLGF

-468 DNPMFDSVLDDDMRE
+468 GNPMFDSVLDDDMRE
-483 KLALLDMYAPAAE
+483 KLALLDMYAPAVEEEENVEESRMEEAPAPKA
-496 QSVTPPA
+496 SAPKATAPDTPKPA
-503 AKTGSPKTASPTSVT
+503 A
-518 PKSEMPT
+518 
-525 SVTPKSETSKTT
+525 ETVPE
-537 APKPQTTKGAT
+537 AKPQT
-548 ARPAA
+548 
-553 SEGRSASKVRLASF
+553 SVRLSTF
-567 LPRLAEAYPS
+567 LPRLAQAYPS
-577 TETGVLASLS
+577 TETAVLASLS

-597 APAMSEFIGSTATQT
+597 APAMSEFIGSTPTQT

-651 EQKAGLKQRMD
+651 DQKEGLRQRMN
-662 VMDLIQED
+662 VMDLIQKD

-678 YSLLLDF
+678 YSLLRDF
-685 GAASAGEARIRAL
+685 GAASAGEARLRAL
-698 AFPSSIGSRPDSSS
+698 AFPSSGSNVPEVPSAVSRPDS
-712 STGSR
+712 T
-717 PDSSSGSLVAELP
+717 SGTLVAELP
-730 QPKDSLDSSAGSTVS
+730 QQKDSLASSAGNAVS
-745 DRPAAADTAAVNAQL
+745 GNPAAADTASVNVQ
-760 LPRPLPKPAKPKKKS
+760 PLPKPVKPKKKS

-783 FMDLMFS
+783 FMDLMYS
-790 GRSYTASKMASFFK
+790 GRSYTARQMAGFFK

-824 VTEGE
+824 VSEE
-829 CRHTMNIEELV
+829 DCHHTMNIEELV
-840 AFIGDDLL
+840 SFIGDDLL

-853 SGYIDDGTR
+853 SGYIDDEVR
-862 SHFKEFRLAFQEKIS
+862 SHFNEFRAAFEEKIS
-877 LLRREEH
+877 LLRREDH
-884 SLMLVLTSLPPESA
+884 SLMLVLTKLPPESR

-911 DSFFDGDSQL
+911 EDFFGGESQL

-936 QEIRLVTILTVLAI
+936 REMRLVTILTVLAI
-950 FLIVAISFRSIIVP
+950 FLIVAVSFRSVIVP

-1023 GINDAISAAYR
+1023 DVNDAITAAYR
-1034 GFIRTV
+1034 GFIRTI

-1049 APGAMS
+1049 APGAMA

-1089 GACDRLVVRKKD
+1089 GAFDSLVVRKKD
-1101 RFSE
+1101 RFKK

>member
-8 ILLLCMLLL
+8 ILLFCMLAL
-17 SAVCGALIPKVN
+17 SAVCGILIPKVN
-29 VNSDMSRYLP
+29 VNSDMTRYLP
-39 DDSKMKQGLAI
+39 DDSQMKQGLDI
-50 VQDEFGGTQMT
+50 VTAEFGGTQMT
-61 GPAMRIMFRG
+61 GPAVRLMFR
-71 LDRDSVQPIS
+71 DVASSRVQGI
-81 GKLSA
+81 
-86 IPEVTAL
+86 TDTL
-93 SSKFSDDG
+93 SSFSQVKAVSHSFSEDG

-107 LNVPSTVDQKLL
+107 LNVPNSVDQKLL
-119 GQQIKDGFEEDMVVE
+119 GQEISSRFEDDIVVE

-141 PPASVMIIAAVL
+141 PPASVMIIAAAL
-153 ILLILVVMAQS
+153 ILIILVAMAQS
-164 WLEPFLFLFS
+164 WLEPLIFLIS
-174 TGLAVVLNIGTN
+174 TGLAVVMNIGTN

-203 QMVLSLDYA
+203 QMVLSLDYS
-212 IVLMNRYRQEKTPQN
+212 IVLMNRYRQEKTGEN

-233 NRAIRRAF
+233 NRAIKRAF
-241 PSIISSAA
+241 PSIMSSAA

-261 RLKIGMDMGI
+261 RLKIGMDMGV
-271 VLAKGVVFS
+271 VLAKGVIFS
-280 LICTFTVLP
+280 LVCTFTVLP
-289 SLLMIFHRGVMNTGK
+289 SLLMIFQKGVMNTGK

-322 IPLAGIAMVLFIFSF
+322 IPLACAAIVLFF
-337 FWSKKTDISFSM
+337 FAFFQSKKTDISFSM
-349 ERESEINAVFPH
+349 ERESEINSVFPQH
-361 QNPFVVVYPTAAESS
+361 NPFVVVYPTAAESS

-382 SLLRDEAVEGV
+382 SLLKDGAVEGV
-393 YSYPTIMRRE
+393 YAYPTVMRRQ
-403 YTSSEMAGQIQAMAA
+403 YTSSEMAGQIQTMAA

-432 FSADMIS
+432 FTASMMS

-448 DPSREITFPELLNF
+448 DPSRQISFPELLGF

-468 DNPMFDSVLDDDMRE
+468 GNPMFDSVLDDDMRE
-483 KLALLDMYAPAAE
+483 KLALLDMYAPAVEEEENVAE
-496 QSVTPPA
+496 TGVGEAPAPKVSAPKATAPDTPKPA
-503 AKTGSPKTASPTSVT
+503 A
-518 PKSEMPT
+518 
-525 SVTPKSETSKTT
+525 ETVP
-537 APKPQTTKGAT
+537 APVAKPQ
-548 ARPAA
+548 
-553 SEGRSASKVRLASF
+553 SSVRLSAF

-577 TETGVLASLS
+577 TETAVLASLS

-597 APAMSEFIGSTATQT
+597 APAMSEFIGSTPTQT

-645 ASFVSE
+645 ASFVRE
-651 EQKAGLKQRMD
+651 DQKEGLRQRMN
-662 VMDLIQED
+662 VMDLIQKD

-678 YSLLLDF
+678 YSLLRDF
-685 GAASAGEARIRAL
+685 GAASAGEARLRAL
-698 AFPSSIGSRPDSSS
+698 AFPSSGSTAPEAPSAVSRPDS
-712 STGSR
+712 T
-717 PDSSSGSLVAELP
+717 SGTLVAELP
-730 QPKDSLDSSAGSTVS
+730 QQKDSLASSAGNAVS
-745 DRPAAADTAAVNAQL
+745 GNPAAADTASVNVQ
-760 LPRPLPKPAKPKKKS
+760 PLPKPVKPKKKS
-775 IEEQRQEL
+775 IEEQRQDL
-783 FMDLMFS
+783 FMDLMYS
-790 GRSYTASKMASFFK
+790 GRSYTARQMAGFFK

-824 VTEGE
+824 VSEE
-829 CRHTMNIEELV
+829 DCHHTMNIEELV
-840 AFIGDDLL
+840 NFIGDDLL

-853 SGYIDDGTR
+853 SGYIDDDVR
-862 SHFKEFRLAFQEKIS
+862 SHFNEFRDAFEDKIS
-877 LLRREEH
+877 LLRREDH
-884 SLMLVLTSLPPESA
+884 SLMLVLTKLPPESR

-911 DSFFDGDSQL
+911 DDCFGGESQL

-936 QEIRLVTILTVLAI
+936 REMRLVTILTVLAI
-950 FLIVAISFRSIIVP
+950 FLIVAVSFRSVIVP

-1023 GINDAISAAYR
+1023 DINDAITAAYR
-1034 GFIRTV
+1034 GFIRTI

-1049 APGAMS
+1049 APGAMA

-1089 GACDRLVVRKKD
+1089 GAFDSLVVRKKD
-1101 RFSE
+1101 RFKK

>member
-1 MKKRTHY
+1 M
-8 ILLLCMLLL
+8 LFCMLAL
-17 SAVCGALIPKVN
+17 SAVCGILIPKVN
-29 VNSDMSRYLP
+29 VNSDMTRYLP
-39 DDSKMKQGLAI
+39 DDSQMKQGLDI
-50 VQDEFGGTQMT
+50 VTAEFGGTQMT
-61 GPAMRIMFRG
+61 GPAVRLMFR
-71 LDRDSVQPIS
+71 DVASSRVQGI
-81 GKLSA
+81 
-86 IPEVTAL
+86 TDTL
-93 SSKFSDDG
+93 SSFSQVKAVSHSFSEDG

-107 LNVPSTVDQKLL
+107 LNVPNSVDQKLL
-119 GQQIKDGFEEDMVVE
+119 GQEISSRFEDDIVVE

-141 PPASVMIIAAVL
+141 PPASVMIIAAAL
-153 ILLILVVMAQS
+153 ILIILVAMAQS
-164 WLEPFLFLFS
+164 WLEPLIFLIS
-174 TGLAVVLNIGTN
+174 TGLAVVMNIGTN

-203 QMVLSLDYA
+203 QMVLSLDYS
-212 IVLMNRYRQEKTPQN
+212 IVLMNRYRQEKTGEN

-233 NRAIRRAF
+233 NRAIKRAF
-241 PSIISSAA
+241 PSIMSSAA

-261 RLKIGMDMGI
+261 RLKIGMDMGV
-271 VLAKGVVFS
+271 VLAKGVIFS
-280 LICTFTVLP
+280 LVCTFTVLP
-289 SLLMIFHRGVMNTGK
+289 SLLMIFQKGVMNTGK

-322 IPLAGIAMVLFIFSF
+322 IPLACAAIVLFF
-337 FWSKKTDISFSM
+337 FAFFQSKKTDISFSM
-349 ERESEINAVFPH
+349 ERESEINSVFPQH
-361 QNPFVVVYPTAAESS
+361 NPFVVVYPTAAESS

-382 SLLRDEAVEGV
+382 SLLKDGAVEGV
-393 YSYPTIMRRE
+393 YAYPTVMRRQ
-403 YTSSEMAGQIQAMAA
+403 YTSSEMAGQIQTMAA

-432 FSADMIS
+432 FTASMMS

-448 DPSREITFPELLNF
+448 DPSRQISFPELLGF

-468 DNPMFDSVLDDDMRE
+468 GNPMFDSVLDDDMRE
-483 KLALLDMYAPAAE
+483 KLALLDMYAPAVEEEEIVEEAGVE
-496 QSVTPPA
+496 EAPAPKASAPKAPAPKATAPDTPKPA
-503 AKTGSPKTASPTSVT
+503 A
-518 PKSEMPT
+518 E
-525 SVTPKSETSKTT
+525 T
-537 APKPQTTKGAT
+537 APAPVAKPQ
-548 ARPAA
+548 
-553 SEGRSASKVRLASF
+553 SSVRLSSF

-577 TETGVLASLS
+577 TETAVLASLS

-597 APAMSEFIGSTATQT
+597 APAMSEFIGSTPTQT

-651 EQKAGLKQRMD
+651 DQKEGLRQRMN
-662 VMDLIQED
+662 VMDLIQKD

-678 YSLLLDF
+678 YSLLRDF
-685 GAASAGEARIRAL
+685 GAASAGEARLRAL
-698 AFPSSIGSRPDSSS
+698 AFPSSGSTAPEAPSAVSRPDS
-712 STGSR
+712 T
-717 PDSSSGSLVAELP
+717 SGTLVAELP
-730 QPKDSLDSSAGSTVS
+730 QQKDSLASSAGNAVS
-745 DRPAAADTAAVNAQL
+745 GNPAAADSSALNAQ
-760 LPRPLPKPAKPKKKS
+760 PLPKPVKPKKKS
-775 IEEQRQEL
+775 IEEQRQDL
-783 FMDLMFS
+783 FMDLMYS
-790 GRSYTASKMASFFK
+790 GRSYTARQMAGFFK

-824 VTEGE
+824 VSEE
-829 CRHTMNIEELV
+829 DCHHTMNIEELV
-840 AFIGDDLL
+840 NFIGDDLL

-853 SGYIDDGTR
+853 SGYIDDEVR
-862 SHFKEFRLAFQEKIS
+862 SHYNGFRKAFEEKIS
-877 LLRREEH
+877 LLRREDH
-884 SLMLVLTSLPPESA
+884 SLMLVLTKLPPESR

-911 DSFFDGDSQL
+911 EDFFGGESQL

-936 QEIRLVTILTVLAI
+936 REMRLVTILTVLAI
-950 FLIVAISFRSIIVP
+950 FLIVAVSFRSVIVP

-1023 GINDAISAAYR
+1023 DINDAITAAYR
-1034 GFIRTV
+1034 GFIRTI

-1049 APGAMS
+1049 APGAMA

-1089 GACDRLVVRKKD
+1089 GAFDSLVVRKKD
-1101 RFSE
+1101 RFKK

>member
-1 MKKRTHY
+1 MPHY
-8 ILLLCMLLL
+8 ILLFCMLAL
-17 SAVCGALIPKVN
+17 SAVCGILIPKVN
-29 VNSDMSRYLP
+29 VNSDMTRYLP
-39 DDSKMKQGLAI
+39 DDSQMKQGLDI
-50 VQDEFGGTQMT
+50 VTAEFGGTQMT
-61 GPAMRIMFRG
+61 GPAVRLMFR
-71 LDRDSVQPIS
+71 DVASSRVQGI
-81 GKLSA
+81 
-86 IPEVTAL
+86 TDTL
-93 SSKFSDDG
+93 SSFSQVKAVSHSFSEDG

-107 LNVPSTVDQKLL
+107 LNVPNSVDQKLL
-119 GQQIKDGFEEDMVVE
+119 GQEISSRFEDDIVVE

-141 PPASVMIIAAVL
+141 PPASVMIIAAAL
-153 ILLILVVMAQS
+153 ILIILVAMAQS
-164 WLEPFLFLFS
+164 WLEPLIFLIS
-174 TGLAVVLNIGTN
+174 TGLAVVMNIGTN

-203 QMVLSLDYA
+203 QMVLSLDYS
-212 IVLMNRYRQEKTPQN
+212 IVLMNRYRQEKTGEN

-233 NRAIRRAF
+233 NRAIKRAF
-241 PSIISSAA
+241 PSIMSSAA

-261 RLKIGMDMGI
+261 RLKIGMDMGV
-271 VLAKGVVFS
+271 VLAKGVIFS
-280 LICTFTVLP
+280 LVCTFTVLP
-289 SLLMIFHRGVMNTGK
+289 SLLMIFQKGVMNTGK

-322 IPLAGIAMVLFIFSF
+322 IPLACAAIVLFF
-337 FWSKKTDISFSM
+337 FAFFQSKKTDISFSM
-349 ERESEINAVFPH
+349 ERESEINSVFPQH
-361 QNPFVVVYPTAAESS
+361 NPFVVVYPTAAESS

-382 SLLRDEAVEGV
+382 SLLKDGAVEGV
-393 YSYPTIMRRE
+393 YAYPTVMRRQ
-403 YTSSEMAGQIQAMAA
+403 YTSSEMAGQIQTMAA

-432 FSADMIS
+432 FTASMMS

-448 DPSREITFPELLNF
+448 DPSRQISFPELLGF

-468 DNPMFDSVLDDDMRE
+468 ENPMFDSVLDDDMRE
-483 KLALLDMYAPAAE
+483 KLALLDMYAPAVEEEEIVEESRVEEA
-496 QSVTPPA
+496 PA
-503 AKTGSPKTASPTSVT
+503 PKAPA
-518 PKSEMPT
+518 PKAP
-525 SVTPKSETSKTT
+525 
-537 APKPQTTKGAT
+537 APKPSAPKVT
-548 ARPAA
+548 APDTPKPAA
-553 SEGRSASKVRLASF
+553 ETAPAPVAKPQSSVRLSSF

-577 TETGVLASLS
+577 TETAVLASLS

-597 APAMSEFIGSTATQT
+597 APAMSEFIGSTPTQT

-651 EQKAGLKQRMD
+651 DQKEGLRQRMN
-662 VMDLIQED
+662 VMDLIQKD

-678 YSLLLDF
+678 YSLLRDF
-685 GAASAGEARIRAL
+685 GAASAGEARLRAL
-698 AFPSSIGSRPDSSS
+698 AFPSSGSNVPEAPSAVSRPDS
-712 STGSR
+712 T
-717 PDSSSGSLVAELP
+717 SGTLVAELP
-730 QPKDSLDSSAGSTVS
+730 QQKDCLASSAGNAVS
-745 DRPAAADTAAVNAQL
+745 GNPAAADTASVNVQ
-760 LPRPLPKPAKPKKKS
+760 PLPKPVKPKKKS
-775 IEEQRQEL
+775 IEEQRQDL
-783 FMDLMFS
+783 FMDLMYS
-790 GRSYTASKMASFFK
+790 GRSYTARQMAGFFK

-824 VTEGE
+824 VSEE
-829 CRHTMNIEELV
+829 DCHHTMNIEELV
-840 AFIGDDLL
+840 NFIGDDLL

-853 SGYIDDGTR
+853 SGYIDDEVR
-862 SHFKEFRLAFQEKIS
+862 SHFNGFRKAFEEKIS
-877 LLRREEH
+877 LLRREDH
-884 SLMLVLTSLPPESA
+884 SLMLVLTKLPPESR

-911 DSFFDGDSQL
+911 EDFFGGESQL

-931 KNGFG
+931 KDGFG
-936 QEIRLVTILTVLAI
+936 REMRLVTILTVLAI
-950 FLIVAISFRSIIVP
+950 FLIVAVSFRSVIVP

-1023 GINDAISAAYR
+1023 DVNDAITAAYR
-1034 GFIRTV
+1034 GFIRTI

-1049 APGAMS
+1049 APGAMA

-1089 GACDRLVVRKKD
+1089 GAFDSLVVRKKD
-1101 RFSE
+1101 RFKK

>member
-8 ILLLCMLLL
+8 ILLFCMLAL
-17 SAVCGALIPKVN
+17 SAVCGILIPKVN
-29 VNSDMSRYLP
+29 VNSDMTRYLP
-39 DDSKMKQGLAI
+39 DDSQMKQGLDI
-50 VQDEFGGTQMT
+50 VTAEFGGTQMT
-61 GPAMRIMFRG
+61 GPAVRLMFR
-71 LDRDSVQPIS
+71 DVASSRVQGI
-81 GKLSA
+81 
-86 IPEVTAL
+86 TDTL
-93 SSKFSDDG
+93 SSFSQVKAVSHSFSEDG

-107 LNVPSTVDQKLL
+107 LNVPNSVDQKLL
-119 GQQIKDGFEEDMVVE
+119 GQEISSRFEDDIVVE

-141 PPASVMIIAAVL
+141 PPASVMIIAAAL
-153 ILLILVVMAQS
+153 ILIILVAMAQS
-164 WLEPFLFLFS
+164 WLEPLIFLIS
-174 TGLAVVLNIGTN
+174 TGLAVVMNIGTN

-203 QMVLSLDYA
+203 QMVLSLDYS
-212 IVLMNRYRQEKTPQN
+212 IVLMNRYRQEKTGEN

-233 NRAIRRAF
+233 NRAIKRAF
-241 PSIISSAA
+241 PSIMSSAA

-261 RLKIGMDMGI
+261 RLKIGMDMGV
-271 VLAKGVVFS
+271 VLAKGVIFS
-280 LICTFTVLP
+280 LVCTFTVLP
-289 SLLMIFHRGVMNTGK
+289 SLLMIFQKGVMNTGK

-322 IPLAGIAMVLFIFSF
+322 IPLACAAIVLFF
-337 FWSKKTDISFSM
+337 FAFFQSKKTDISFSM
-349 ERESEINAVFPH
+349 ERESEINSVFPQH
-361 QNPFVVVYPTAAESS
+361 NPFVVVYPTAAESS

-382 SLLRDEAVEGV
+382 SLLKDGAVEGV
-393 YSYPTIMRRE
+393 YAYPTVMRRQ

-432 FSADMIS
+432 FTASMMS

-448 DPSREITFPELLNF
+448 DPSRQISFPELLGF

-468 DNPMFDSVLDDDMRE
+468 GNPMFDSVLDDDMRE
-483 KLALLDMYAPAAE
+483 KLALLDMYAPAVEEEENVAE
-496 QSVTPPA
+496 TVVEEAPALKASAPKVTAPDTPKPA
-503 AKTGSPKTASPTSVT
+503 AEAVPEA
-518 PKSEMPT
+518 
-525 SVTPKSETSKTT
+525 
-537 APKPQTTKGAT
+537 KPQ
-548 ARPAA
+548 
-553 SEGRSASKVRLASF
+553 SSVRLSTF
-567 LPRLAEAYPS
+567 LPRLSEAYPS
-577 TETGVLASLS
+577 TETAVLASLS

-597 APAMSEFIGSTATQT
+597 APAMSEFIGSTPTQT

-651 EQKAGLKQRMD
+651 DQKEGLRQRMN
-662 VMDLIQED
+662 VMDLIQKD
-670 ASLEFSEL
+670 ASVELSEL
-678 YSLLLDF
+678 YSLLRDF
-685 GAASAGEARIRAL
+685 GAASAGEARLRAL
-698 AFPSSIGSRPDSSS
+698 AFPSSGSNVPEAPSAVSRPDS
-712 STGSR
+712 T
-717 PDSSSGSLVAELP
+717 SGTLVAELP
-730 QPKDSLDSSAGSTVS
+730 QQKDSLASSAGNAVS
-745 DRPAAADTAAVNAQL
+745 GNPAATDTASVNVQ
-760 LPRPLPKPAKPKKKS
+760 PLPKPVKPKKKS
-775 IEEQRQEL
+775 IEEQRQDL
-783 FMDLMFS
+783 FMDLMYS
-790 GRSYTASKMASFFK
+790 GRSYTARQMAGFFK

-824 VTEGE
+824 VSEE
-829 CRHTMNIEELV
+829 DCHHTMNIEELV
-840 AFIGDDLL
+840 NFIGDDLL

-853 SGYIDDGTR
+853 SGYIDDEVR
-862 SHFKEFRLAFQEKIS
+862 SHFNGFRKAFEEKIS
-877 LLRREEH
+877 LLRREDH
-884 SLMLVLTSLPPESA
+884 SLMLVLTKLPPESR

-911 DSFFDGDSQL
+911 DDCFGGESQL

-936 QEIRLVTILTVLAI
+936 REMRLVTILTVLAI
-950 FLIVAISFRSIIVP
+950 FLIVAVSFRSVIVP

-1023 GINDAISAAYR
+1023 DINDAITAAYR
-1034 GFIRTV
+1034 GFIRTI

-1049 APGAMS
+1049 APGAMA

-1089 GACDRLVVRKKD
+1089 GAFDSLVVRKKD
-1101 RFSE
+1101 RFKK

>member
-1 MKKRTHY
+1 M
-8 ILLLCMLLL
+8 LFCMLAL
-17 SAVCGALIPKVN
+17 SAVCGILIPKVN
-29 VNSDMSRYLP
+29 VNSDMTRYLP
-39 DDSKMKQGLAI
+39 DDSQMKQGLDI
-50 VQDEFGGTQMT
+50 VTAEFGGTQMT
-61 GPAMRIMFRG
+61 GPAVRLMFR
-71 LDRDSVQPIS
+71 DVASSRVQGI
-81 GKLSA
+81 
-86 IPEVTAL
+86 TDTL
-93 SSKFSDDG
+93 SSFSQVKAVSHSFSEDG

-107 LNVPSTVDQKLL
+107 LNVPNSVDQKLL
-119 GQQIKDGFEEDMVVE
+119 GQEISSRFEDDIVVE

-141 PPASVMIIAAVL
+141 PPASVMIIAAAL
-153 ILLILVVMAQS
+153 ILIILVAMAQS
-164 WLEPFLFLFS
+164 WLEPLIFLIS
-174 TGLAVVLNIGTN
+174 TGLAVVMNIGTN

-203 QMVLSLDYA
+203 QMVLSLDYS
-212 IVLMNRYRQEKTPQN
+212 IVLMNRYRQEKTGEN

-233 NRAIRRAF
+233 NRAIKRAF
-241 PSIISSAA
+241 PSIMSSAA

-261 RLKIGMDMGI
+261 RLKIGMDMGV
-271 VLAKGVVFS
+271 VLAKGVIFS
-280 LICTFTVLP
+280 LVCTFTVLP
-289 SLLMIFHRGVMNTGK
+289 SLLMIFQKGVMNTGK

-322 IPLAGIAMVLFIFSF
+322 IPLACAAIVLFF
-337 FWSKKTDISFSM
+337 FAFFQSKKTDISFSM
-349 ERESEINAVFPH
+349 ERESEINSVFPQH
-361 QNPFVVVYPTAAESS
+361 NPFVVVYPTAAESS

-382 SLLRDEAVEGV
+382 SLLKDGAVEGV
-393 YSYPTIMRRE
+393 YAYPTVMRRQ
-403 YTSSEMAGQIQAMAA
+403 YTSSEMAGQIQTMAA

-432 FSADMIS
+432 FTASMMS

-448 DPSREITFPELLNF
+448 DPSRQISFPELLGF

-468 DNPMFDSVLDDDMRE
+468 GNPMFDSVLDDDMRE
-483 KLALLDMYAPAAE
+483 KLALLDMYAPAVEEEEIVEESRVEEAPAPKAPAPKATAPD
-496 QSVTPPA
+496 TPKPA
-503 AKTGSPKTASPTSVT
+503 AETVPAPVAKPQPSSTPKTDTVSGSSV
-518 PKSEMPT
+518 S
-525 SVTPKSETSKTT
+525 S
-537 APKPQTTKGAT
+537 
-548 ARPAA
+548 
-553 SEGRSASKVRLASF
+553 VRLSSF

-577 TETGVLASLS
+577 TETAVLASLS

-597 APAMSEFIGSTATQT
+597 APAMSEFIGSTPTQT

-651 EQKAGLKQRMD
+651 DQKEGLRQRMN
-662 VMDLIQED
+662 VMDLIQKD

-678 YSLLLDF
+678 YSLLRDF
-685 GAASAGEARIRAL
+685 GAASAGEARLRAL
-698 AFPSSIGSRPDSSS
+698 AFPSSGSNVPEAPSAVSRPDS
-712 STGSR
+712 T
-717 PDSSSGSLVAELP
+717 SGTLVAELP
-730 QPKDSLDSSAGSTVS
+730 QQKDSLASSAGNAVS
-745 DRPAAADTAAVNAQL
+745 GNPAAADTASVNVQ
-760 LPRPLPKPAKPKKKS
+760 PLPKPVKPKKKS
-775 IEEQRQEL
+775 IEEQRQDL
-783 FMDLMFS
+783 FMDLMYS
-790 GRSYTASKMASFFK
+790 RRSYTARQMAGFFK

-824 VTEGE
+824 VSEE
-829 CRHTMNIEELV
+829 DCHHTMNIEELV
-840 AFIGDDLL
+840 NFIGDDLL

-853 SGYIDDGTR
+853 SGYIDDEVR
-862 SHFKEFRLAFQEKIS
+862 SHFNGFRKAFEEKIS
-877 LLRREEH
+877 LLRREDH
-884 SLMLVLTSLPPESA
+884 SLMLVLTKLPPESR

-911 DSFFDGDSQL
+911 DDCFGGESQL

-936 QEIRLVTILTVLAI
+936 REMRLVTILTVLAI
-950 FLIVAISFRSIIVP
+950 FLIVAVSFRSVIVP

-1023 GINDAISAAYR
+1023 DINDAITAAYR
-1034 GFIRTV
+1034 GFIRTI

-1049 APGAMS
+1049 APGAMA

-1089 GACDRLVVRKKD
+1089 GAFDSLVVRKKD
-1101 RFSE
+1101 RFKK

>member
-1 MKKRTHY
+1 M
-8 ILLLCMLLL
+8 LFCMLAL
-17 SAVCGALIPKVN
+17 SAVCGILIPKVN
-29 VNSDMSRYLP
+29 VNSDMTRYLP
-39 DDSKMKQGLAI
+39 DDSQMKQGLDI
-50 VQDEFGGTQMT
+50 VTAEFGGTQMT
-61 GPAMRIMFRG
+61 GPAVRLMFR
-71 LDRDSVQPIS
+71 DVASSRVQGI
-81 GKLSA
+81 
-86 IPEVTAL
+86 TDTL
-93 SSKFSDDG
+93 SSFSQVKAVSHSFSEDG

-107 LNVPSTVDQKLL
+107 LNVPNSVDQKLL
-119 GQQIKDGFEEDMVVE
+119 GQEISSRFEDDIVVE

-141 PPASVMIIAAVL
+141 PPASVMIIAAAL
-153 ILLILVVMAQS
+153 ILIILVAMAQS
-164 WLEPFLFLFS
+164 WLEPLIFLIS
-174 TGLAVVLNIGTN
+174 TGLAVVMNIGTN

-203 QMVLSLDYA
+203 QMVLSLDYS
-212 IVLMNRYRQEKTPQN
+212 IVLMNRYRQEKTGEN

-233 NRAIRRAF
+233 NRAIKRAF
-241 PSIISSAA
+241 PSIMSSAA

-261 RLKIGMDMGI
+261 RLKIGMDMGV
-271 VLAKGVVFS
+271 VLAKGVIFS
-280 LICTFTVLP
+280 LVCTFTVLP
-289 SLLMIFHRGVMNTGK
+289 SLLMIFQKGVMNTGK

-322 IPLAGIAMVLFIFSF
+322 IPLACAAIVLFF
-337 FWSKKTDISFSM
+337 FAFFQSKKTDISFSM
-349 ERESEINAVFPH
+349 ERESEINSVFPQH
-361 QNPFVVVYPTAAESS
+361 NPFVVVYPTAAESS

-382 SLLRDEAVEGV
+382 SLLKDGAVEGV
-393 YSYPTIMRRE
+393 YAYPTVMRRQ
-403 YTSSEMAGQIQAMAA
+403 YTSSEMAGQIQTMAA

-432 FSADMIS
+432 FTASMMS

-448 DPSREITFPELLNF
+448 DPSRQISFPELLGF

-468 DNPMFDSVLDDDMRE
+468 GNPMFDSVLDDDMRE
-483 KLALLDMYAPAAE
+483 KLALLDMYAPAVEEEEIVEESRVEEAPAPKA
-496 QSVTPPA
+496 SAPKAPAPKATAPDTPKPA
-503 AKTGSPKTASPTSVT
+503 A
-518 PKSEMPT
+518 E
-525 SVTPKSETSKTT
+525 T
-537 APKPQTTKGAT
+537 APAPVAKPQ
-548 ARPAA
+548 
-553 SEGRSASKVRLASF
+553 SSVRLSSF

-577 TETGVLASLS
+577 TETAVLASLS

-597 APAMSEFIGSTATQT
+597 APAMSEFIGSTPTQT

-651 EQKAGLKQRMD
+651 DQKEGLRQRMN
-662 VMDLIQED
+662 VMDLIQKD

-678 YSLLLDF
+678 YSLLRDF
-685 GAASAGEARIRAL
+685 GAASAGEARLRAL
-698 AFPSSIGSRPDSSS
+698 AFPSSGSTAPEAPSAVSRPDS
-712 STGSR
+712 T
-717 PDSSSGSLVAELP
+717 SGTLVAELP
-730 QPKDSLDSSAGSTVS
+730 QQKDSVASSTGNAVSGTVTAADSSALNV
-745 DRPAAADTAAVNAQL
+745 QL
-760 LPRPLPKPAKPKKKS
+760 LPKPLPKPVKPKKKS
-775 IEEQRQEL
+775 IEEQRQDL
-783 FMDLMFS
+783 FMDLMYS
-790 GRSYTASKMASFFK
+790 GRSYTARQMAGFFK

-824 VTEGE
+824 VSEE
-829 CRHTMNIEELV
+829 DCHHTMNIEELV
-840 AFIGDDLL
+840 NFIGDDLL

-853 SGYIDDGTR
+853 SGYIDDEVR
-862 SHFKEFRLAFQEKIS
+862 SHFNGFRKAFEEKIS
-877 LLRREEH
+877 LLRREDH
-884 SLMLVLTSLPPESA
+884 SLMLVLTKLPPESR

-911 DSFFDGDSQL
+911 DDCFGGESQL

-936 QEIRLVTILTVLAI
+936 REMRLVTILTVLAI
-950 FLIVAISFRSIIVP
+950 FLIVAVSFRSVIVP

-1023 GINDAISAAYR
+1023 DVNDAITAAYR
-1034 GFIRTV
+1034 GFIRTI

-1049 APGAMS
+1049 APGAMA

-1089 GACDRLVVRKKD
+1089 GAFDSLVVRKKD
-1101 RFSE
+1101 RFKK

>member
-1 MKKRTHY
+1 M
-8 ILLLCMLLL
+8 LFCMLAL
-17 SAVCGALIPKVN
+17 SAVCGILIPKVN
-29 VNSDMSRYLP
+29 VNSDMTRYLP
-39 DDSKMKQGLAI
+39 DDSQMKQGLDI
-50 VQDEFGGTQMT
+50 VTAEFGGTQMT
-61 GPAMRIMFRG
+61 GPAVRLMFR
-71 LDRDSVQPIS
+71 DVASSRVQGI
-81 GKLSA
+81 
-86 IPEVTAL
+86 TDTL
-93 SSKFSDDG
+93 SSFSQVKAVSHSFSEDG

-107 LNVPSTVDQKLL
+107 LNVPNSVDQKLL
-119 GQQIKDGFEEDMVVE
+119 GQEISSRFEDDIVVE

-141 PPASVMIIAAVL
+141 PPASVMIIAAAL
-153 ILLILVVMAQS
+153 ILIILVAMAQS
-164 WLEPFLFLFS
+164 WLEPLIFLIS
-174 TGLAVVLNIGTN
+174 TGLAVVMNIGTN

-203 QMVLSLDYA
+203 QMVLSLDYS
-212 IVLMNRYRQEKTPQN
+212 IVLMNRYRQEKTGEN

-233 NRAIRRAF
+233 NRAIKRAF
-241 PSIISSAA
+241 PSIMSSAA

-261 RLKIGMDMGI
+261 RLKIGMDMGV
-271 VLAKGVVFS
+271 VLAKGVIFS
-280 LICTFTVLP
+280 LVCTFTVLP
-289 SLLMIFHRGVMNTGK
+289 SLLMIFQKGVMNTGK

-322 IPLAGIAMVLFIFSF
+322 IPLACAAIVLFF
-337 FWSKKTDISFSM
+337 FAFFQSKKTDISFSM
-349 ERESEINAVFPH
+349 ERESEINSVFPQH
-361 QNPFVVVYPTAAESS
+361 NPFVVVYPTAAESS

-382 SLLRDEAVEGV
+382 SLLKDGAVEGV
-393 YSYPTIMRRE
+393 YAYPTVMRRQ
-403 YTSSEMAGQIQAMAA
+403 YTSSEMAGQIQTMAA

-432 FSADMIS
+432 FTASMMS

-448 DPSREITFPELLNF
+448 DPSRQISFPELLGF

-468 DNPMFDSVLDDDMRE
+468 GNPMFDSVLDDDMRE
-483 KLALLDMYAPAAE
+483 KLALLDMYAPAVEEEEIVEESRVEEAPAPKV
-496 QSVTPPA
+496 SAPKVTAPDTPKPA
-503 AKTGSPKTASPTSVT
+503 A
-518 PKSEMPT
+518 E
-525 SVTPKSETSKTT
+525 T
-537 APKPQTTKGAT
+537 APAPVAKPQ
-548 ARPAA
+548 P
-553 SEGRSASKVRLASF
+553 SVRLSSF

-577 TETGVLASLS
+577 TETAVLASLS

-597 APAMSEFIGSTATQT
+597 APAMSEFIGSTPTQT

-651 EQKAGLKQRMD
+651 DQKEGLRQRMN
-662 VMDLIQED
+662 VMDLIQKD

-678 YSLLLDF
+678 YSLLRDF
-685 GAASAGEARIRAL
+685 GAASAGEARLRTL
-698 AFPSSIGSRPDSSS
+698 AFPSSGSNVPEAPSAVSRPDS
-712 STGSR
+712 T
-717 PDSSSGSLVAELP
+717 SGTLVAELP
-730 QPKDSLDSSAGSTVS
+730 QQKDSLASSAGNAVS
-745 DRPAAADTAAVNAQL
+745 GNPAAADTASVNVQ
-760 LPRPLPKPAKPKKKS
+760 PLPKPVKPKKKS
-775 IEEQRQEL
+775 IEEQRQDL
-783 FMDLMFS
+783 FMDLMYS
-790 GRSYTASKMASFFK
+790 GRSYTARQMAGFFK

-824 VTEGE
+824 VSEE
-829 CRHTMNIEELV
+829 DCHHTMNIEELV
-840 AFIGDDLL
+840 NFIGDDLL

-853 SGYIDDGTR
+853 SGYIDDEVR
-862 SHFKEFRLAFQEKIS
+862 SHFNGFRKAFEEKIS
-877 LLRREEH
+877 LLRREDH
-884 SLMLVLTSLPPESA
+884 SLMLVLTKLPPESR

-911 DSFFDGDSQL
+911 DDCFGGESQL

-936 QEIRLVTILTVLAI
+936 REMRLVTILTVLAI
-950 FLIVAISFRSIIVP
+950 FLIVAVSFRSVIVP

-1023 GINDAISAAYR
+1023 DVNDAITAAYR
-1034 GFIRTV
+1034 GFIRTI

-1049 APGAMS
+1049 APGAMA

-1089 GACDRLVVRKKD
+1089 GAFDSLVVRKKD
-1101 RFSE
+1101 RFKK

>member
-8 ILLLCMLLL
+8 ILLFCMLAL
-17 SAVCGALIPKVN
+17 SAVCGILIPKVN
-29 VNSDMSRYLP
+29 VNSDMTRYLP
-39 DDSKMKQGLAI
+39 DDSQMKQGLDI
-50 VQDEFGGTQMT
+50 VTAEFGGTQMT
-61 GPAMRIMFRG
+61 GPAVRLMFR
-71 LDRDSVQPIS
+71 DVASSRVQGI
-81 GKLSA
+81 
-86 IPEVTAL
+86 TDTL
-93 SSKFSDDG
+93 SSFSQVKAVSHSFSEDG

-107 LNVPSTVDQKLL
+107 LNVPNSVDQKLL
-119 GQQIKDGFEEDMVVE
+119 GQEISSRFEDDIVVE

-141 PPASVMIIAAVL
+141 PPASVMIIAAAL
-153 ILLILVVMAQS
+153 ILIILVAMAQS
-164 WLEPFLFLFS
+164 WLEPLIFLIS
-174 TGLAVVLNIGTN
+174 TGLAVVMNIGTN

-203 QMVLSLDYA
+203 QMVLSLDYS
-212 IVLMNRYRQEKTPQN
+212 IVLMNRYRQEKTGEN

-233 NRAIRRAF
+233 NRAIKRAF
-241 PSIISSAA
+241 PSIMSSAA

-261 RLKIGMDMGI
+261 RLKIGMDMGV
-271 VLAKGVVFS
+271 VLAKGVIFS
-280 LICTFTVLP
+280 LVCTFTVLP
-289 SLLMIFHRGVMNTGK
+289 SLLMIFQKGVMNTGK

-322 IPLAGIAMVLFIFSF
+322 IPLACAAIVLFF
-337 FWSKKTDISFSM
+337 FAFFQSKKTDISFSM
-349 ERESEINAVFPH
+349 ERESEINSVFPQH
-361 QNPFVVVYPTAAESS
+361 NPFVVVYPTAAESS

-382 SLLRDEAVEGV
+382 SLLKDEAVEAV
-393 YSYPTIMRRE
+393 YAYPTVMRRQ

-432 FSADMIS
+432 FTASMMS

-448 DPSREITFPELLNF
+448 DPSRQISFPELLGF

-468 DNPMFDSVLDDDMRE
+468 ENPMFDSVLDDDMRE
-483 KLALLDMYAPAAE
+483 KLALLDMYAPAVEEEEIVEESRVEEA
-496 QSVTPPA
+496 PA
-503 AKTGSPKTASPTSVT
+503 PKAP
-518 PKSEMPT
+518 
-525 SVTPKSETSKTT
+525 
-537 APKPQTTKGAT
+537 APKPSAPKVT
-548 ARPAA
+548 APDTPKPAA
-553 SEGRSASKVRLASF
+553 ETAPAPVAKPQSSVRLSAF
-567 LPRLAEAYPS
+567 LPRLAQAYPS
-577 TETGVLASLS
+577 TETAVLASLS

-597 APAMSEFIGSTATQT
+597 APAMSEFIGSTPTQT

-651 EQKAGLKQRMD
+651 DQKEGLRQRMN
-662 VMDLIQED
+662 VMDLIQKD

-678 YSLLLDF
+678 YSLLRDF
-685 GAASAGEARIRAL
+685 GAASAGEARLRTL
-698 AFPSSIGSRPDSSS
+698 AFPSSGSTAPEAPSAVSRPDS
-712 STGSR
+712 T
-717 PDSSSGSLVAELP
+717 SGTLVAELP
-730 QPKDSLDSSAGSTVS
+730 QQKDSLASSAGNAVS
-745 DRPAAADTAAVNAQL
+745 GNPAATDTASVNVQ
-760 LPRPLPKPAKPKKKS
+760 PLPKPVKPKKKS
-775 IEEQRQEL
+775 IEEQRQDL
-783 FMDLMFS
+783 FMDLMYS
-790 GRSYTASKMASFFK
+790 GRSYTARQMAGFFK

-824 VTEGE
+824 VSEE
-829 CRHTMNIEELV
+829 DCHHTMNIEELV
-840 AFIGDDLL
+840 SFIGDDLL
-848 NDKRL
+848 NDRRL
-853 SGYIDDGTR
+853 SGYIDDEVR
-862 SHFKEFRLAFQEKIS
+862 SHFNEFRAAFEDKIS
-877 LLRREEH
+877 LLRREDH
-884 SLMLVLTSLPPESA
+884 SLMLVLTKLPPESR

-911 DSFFDGDSQL
+911 EDFFGGESQL

-936 QEIRLVTILTVLAI
+936 REMRLVTILTVLAI
-950 FLIVAISFRSIIVP
+950 FLIVAVSFRSVIVP

-1023 GINDAISAAYR
+1023 DINDAITAAYR
-1034 GFIRTV
+1034 GFIRTI

-1049 APGAMS
+1049 APGAMA

-1089 GACDRLVVRKKD
+1089 GAFDSLVVRKKD
-1101 RFSE
+1101 RFKK

>member
-8 ILLLCMLLL
+8 ILLFCMLAL
-17 SAVCGALIPKVN
+17 SAVCGILIPKVN
-29 VNSDMSRYLP
+29 VNSDMTRYLP
-39 DDSKMKQGLAI
+39 DDSQMKQGLDI
-50 VQDEFGGTQMT
+50 VTAEFGGTQMT
-61 GPAMRIMFRG
+61 GPAVRLMFR
-71 LDRDSVQPIS
+71 DVASSRVQGI
-81 GKLSA
+81 
-86 IPEVTAL
+86 TDTL
-93 SSKFSDDG
+93 SSFSQVKAVSHSFSEDG

-107 LNVPSTVDQKLL
+107 LNVPNSVDQKLL
-119 GQQIKDGFEEDMVVE
+119 GQEISSRFEDDIVVE

-141 PPASVMIIAAVL
+141 PPASVMIIAAAL
-153 ILLILVVMAQS
+153 ILIILVAMAQS
-164 WLEPFLFLFS
+164 WLEPLIFLIS
-174 TGLAVVLNIGTN
+174 TGLAVVMNIGTN

-203 QMVLSLDYA
+203 QMVLSLDYS
-212 IVLMNRYRQEKTPQN
+212 IVLMNRYRQEKTGEN

-233 NRAIRRAF
+233 NRAIKRAF
-241 PSIISSAA
+241 PSIMSSAA

-261 RLKIGMDMGI
+261 RLKIGMDMGV
-271 VLAKGVVFS
+271 VLAKGVIFS
-280 LICTFTVLP
+280 LVCTFTVLP
-289 SLLMIFHRGVMNTGK
+289 SLLMIFQKGVMNTGK

-322 IPLAGIAMVLFIFSF
+322 IPLACAAIVLFF
-337 FWSKKTDISFSM
+337 FAFFQSKKTDISFSM
-349 ERESEINAVFPH
+349 ERESEINSVFPQH
-361 QNPFVVVYPTAAESS
+361 NPFVVVYPTAAESS

-382 SLLRDEAVEGV
+382 SLLKDGAVEGV
-393 YSYPTIMRRE
+393 YAYPTVMRRQ
-403 YTSSEMAGQIQAMAA
+403 YTSSEMAGQIQTMAA

-432 FSADMIS
+432 FTASMMS

-448 DPSREITFPELLNF
+448 DPSRQISFPELLGF

-468 DNPMFDSVLDDDMRE
+468 GNPMFDSVLDDDMRE
-483 KLALLDMYAPAAE
+483 KLALLDMYAPAVEEEEIVEESRVEEAPAPKA
-496 QSVTPPA
+496 SAPKASAPKVTAPDTPKPA
-503 AKTGSPKTASPTSVT
+503 A
-518 PKSEMPT
+518 E
-525 SVTPKSETSKTT
+525 T
-537 APKPQTTKGAT
+537 APAPVAKPQ
-548 ARPAA
+548 
-553 SEGRSASKVRLASF
+553 SSVRLSAF

-577 TETGVLASLS
+577 TETAVLASLS

-597 APAMSEFIGSTATQT
+597 APAMSEFIGSTPTQT

-651 EQKAGLKQRMD
+651 DQKEGLRQRMN
-662 VMDLIQED
+662 VMDLIQKD

-678 YSLLLDF
+678 YSLLRDF
-685 GAASAGEARIRAL
+685 GAASAGEARLRAL
-698 AFPSSIGSRPDSSS
+698 AFPSSGSNVPEAPSAVSRPDS
-712 STGSR
+712 T
-717 PDSSSGSLVAELP
+717 SGTLVAELP
-730 QPKDSLDSSAGSTVS
+730 QQKDSLASSAGNAVS
-745 DRPAAADTAAVNAQL
+745 GNPAAADTASVNVQ
-760 LPRPLPKPAKPKKKS
+760 PLPKPVKPKKKS
-775 IEEQRQEL
+775 IEEQRQDL
-783 FMDLMFS
+783 FMDLMYS
-790 GRSYTASKMASFFK
+790 GRSYTARQMAGFFK

-824 VTEGE
+824 VSEE
-829 CRHTMNIEELV
+829 DCHHTMNIEELV
-840 AFIGDDLL
+840 NFIGDDLL

-853 SGYIDDGTR
+853 SGYIDDEVR
-862 SHFKEFRLAFQEKIS
+862 SHFNGFRKAFEEKIS
-877 LLRREEH
+877 LLRREDH
-884 SLMLVLTSLPPESA
+884 SLMLVLTKLPQESR

-911 DSFFDGDSQL
+911 EDFFGGESQL

-931 KNGFG
+931 KDGFG
-936 QEIRLVTILTVLAI
+936 REMRLVTILTVLAI
-950 FLIVAISFRSIIVP
+950 FLIVAVSFRSVIVP

-1023 GINDAISAAYR
+1023 DVNDAITAAYR
-1034 GFIRTV
+1034 GFIRTI

-1049 APGAMS
+1049 APGAMA

-1089 GACDRLVVRKKD
+1089 GAFDSLVVRKKD
-1101 RFSE
+1101 RFKK

>member
-8 ILLLCMLLL
+8 ILLFCMLAL
-17 SAVCGALIPKVN
+17 SAVCGILIPKVN
-29 VNSDMSRYLP
+29 VNSDMTRYLP
-39 DDSKMKQGLAI
+39 DDSQMKQGLDI
-50 VQDEFGGTQMT
+50 VTAEFEGTQMT
-61 GPAMRIMFRG
+61 GPAVRLMFR
-71 LDRDSVQPIS
+71 DVASSRVQGI
-81 GKLSA
+81 
-86 IPEVTAL
+86 TDTL
-93 SSKFSDDG
+93 SSFSQVKAVSHSFSEDG

-107 LNVPSTVDQKLL
+107 LNVPNSVDQKLL
-119 GQQIKDGFEEDMVVE
+119 GQEISSRFEDDIVVE

-141 PPASVMIIAAVL
+141 PPASVMIIAAAL
-153 ILLILVVMAQS
+153 ILIILVAMAQS
-164 WLEPFLFLFS
+164 WLEPLIFLIS
-174 TGLAVVLNIGTN
+174 TGLAVVMNIGTN

-203 QMVLSLDYA
+203 QMVLSLDYS
-212 IVLMNRYRQEKTPQN
+212 IVLMNRYRQEKTGEN

-233 NRAIRRAF
+233 NRAIKRAF
-241 PSIISSAA
+241 PSIMSSAA

-261 RLKIGMDMGI
+261 RLKIGMDMGV
-271 VLAKGVVFS
+271 VLAKGVIFS
-280 LICTFTVLP
+280 LVCTFTVLP
-289 SLLMIFHRGVMNTGK
+289 SLLMIFQKGVMNTGK

-322 IPLAGIAMVLFIFSF
+322 IPLACAAIVLFF
-337 FWSKKTDISFSM
+337 FAFFQSKKTDISFSM
-349 ERESEINAVFPH
+349 ERESEINSVFPQH
-361 QNPFVVVYPTAAESS
+361 NPFVVVYPTAAESS

-382 SLLRDEAVEGV
+382 SLLKDGAVEGV
-393 YSYPTIMRRE
+393 YAYPTVMRRQ
-403 YTSSEMAGQIQAMAA
+403 YTSSEMAGQIQTMAA

-432 FSADMIS
+432 FTASMMS

-448 DPSREITFPELLNF
+448 DPSRQISFPELLGF

-468 DNPMFDSVLDDDMRE
+468 GNPMFDSVLDDDMRE
-483 KLALLDMYAPAAE
+483 KLALLDMYAPAVEEEEIVEESRVEEAPAPKV
-496 QSVTPPA
+496 SAPKVTAPDTPKPA
-503 AKTGSPKTASPTSVT
+503 A
-518 PKSEMPT
+518 E
-525 SVTPKSETSKTT
+525 T
-537 APKPQTTKGAT
+537 APAPVAKPQ
-548 ARPAA
+548 
-553 SEGRSASKVRLASF
+553 SSVRLSSF

-577 TETGVLASLS
+577 TETAVLASLS

-597 APAMSEFIGSTATQT
+597 APAMSEFIGSTPTQT

-651 EQKAGLKQRMD
+651 DQKEGLRQRMN
-662 VMDLIQED
+662 VMDLIQKD

-678 YSLLLDF
+678 YSLLRDF
-685 GAASAGEARIRAL
+685 GAASAGEARLRAL
-698 AFPSSIGSRPDSSS
+698 AFPSSGSTAPEAPSAVSRPDS
-712 STGSR
+712 T
-717 PDSSSGSLVAELP
+717 SGTLVAELP
-730 QPKDSLDSSAGSTVS
+730 QQKDSLASSAGNAVS
-745 DRPAAADTAAVNAQL
+745 GNPAAADTASVNVQ
-760 LPRPLPKPAKPKKKS
+760 PLPKPVKPKKKS
-775 IEEQRQEL
+775 IEEQRQDL
-783 FMDLMFS
+783 FMDLMYS
-790 GRSYTASKMASFFK
+790 GRSYTARQMAGFFK

-824 VTEGE
+824 VSEE
-829 CRHTMNIEELV
+829 DCHHTMNIEELV
-840 AFIGDDLL
+840 NFIGDDLL

-853 SGYIDDGTR
+853 SGYIDDEVR
-862 SHFKEFRLAFQEKIS
+862 SHFNGFRKAFEEKIS
-877 LLRREEH
+877 LLRREDH
-884 SLMLVLTSLPPESA
+884 SLMLVLTKLPPESR

-911 DSFFDGDSQL
+911 EDFFGGESQL

-936 QEIRLVTILTVLAI
+936 REMRLVTILTVLAI
-950 FLIVAISFRSIIVP
+950 FLIVAVSFRSVIVP

-1023 GINDAISAAYR
+1023 DINDAITAAYR
-1034 GFIRTV
+1034 GFIRTI

-1049 APGAMS
+1049 APGAMA

-1089 GACDRLVVRKKD
+1089 GAFDSLVVRKKD
-1101 RFSE
+1101 RFKK

>member
-8 ILLLCMLLL
+8 ILLFCMLAL
-17 SAVCGALIPKVN
+17 SAVCGILIPKVN
-29 VNSDMSRYLP
+29 VNSDMTRYLP
-39 DDSKMKQGLAI
+39 DDSQMKQGLDI
-50 VQDEFGGTQMT
+50 VTAEFGGTQMT
-61 GPAMRIMFRG
+61 GPAVRLMFR
-71 LDRDSVQPIS
+71 DVASSRVQGI
-81 GKLSA
+81 
-86 IPEVTAL
+86 TDTL
-93 SSKFSDDG
+93 SSFSQVKAVSHSFSEDG

-107 LNVPSTVDQKLL
+107 LNVPNSVDQKLL
-119 GQQIKDGFEEDMVVE
+119 GQEISSRFEDDIVVE

-141 PPASVMIIAAVL
+141 PPASVMIIAAAL
-153 ILLILVVMAQS
+153 ILIILVAMAQS
-164 WLEPFLFLFS
+164 WLEPLIFLIS
-174 TGLAVVLNIGTN
+174 TGLAVVMNIGTN

-203 QMVLSLDYA
+203 QMVLSLDYS
-212 IVLMNRYRQEKTPQN
+212 IVLMNRYRQEKTGEN

-233 NRAIRRAF
+233 NRAIKRAF
-241 PSIISSAA
+241 PSIMSSAA

-261 RLKIGMDMGI
+261 RLKIGMDMGV
-271 VLAKGVVFS
+271 VLAKGVIFS
-280 LICTFTVLP
+280 LVCTFTVLP
-289 SLLMIFHRGVMNTGK
+289 SLLMIFHKGVMNTGK

-322 IPLAGIAMVLFIFSF
+322 IPLACAAIVLFF
-337 FWSKKTDISFSM
+337 FAFFQSKKTDISFSM
-349 ERESEINAVFPH
+349 ERESEINSVFPQH
-361 QNPFVVVYPTAAESS
+361 NPFVVVYPTAAESS

-382 SLLRDEAVEGV
+382 SLLKDGAVEGV
-393 YSYPTIMRRE
+393 YAYPTVMRRQ
-403 YTSSEMAGQIQAMAA
+403 YTSSEMAGQIQTMAA

-432 FSADMIS
+432 FTASMMS

-448 DPSREITFPELLNF
+448 DPSRQISFPELLGF

-468 DNPMFDSVLDDDMRE
+468 GNPMFDSVLDDDMRE
-483 KLALLDMYAPAAE
+483 KLALLDMYAPAVEEEENVAE
-496 QSVTPPA
+496 SRVEEAPAPKASAPKVTAPD
-503 AKTGSPKTASPTSVT
+503 T
-518 PKSEMPT
+518 PKPAVEAVP
-525 SVTPKSETSKTT
+525 E
-537 APKPQTTKGAT
+537 AKPQT
-548 ARPAA
+548 
-553 SEGRSASKVRLASF
+553 SVRLSTF

-577 TETGVLASLS
+577 TETAVLASLS
-587 DRTMN
+587 DRAMN

-597 APAMSEFIGSTATQT
+597 APAMSEFIGSTPTQT

-651 EQKAGLKQRMD
+651 DQKEGLRQRMN
-662 VMDLIQED
+662 VMDLIQKD

-678 YSLLLDF
+678 YSLLRDF
-685 GAASAGEARIRAL
+685 GAASAGEARLRAL
-698 AFPSSIGSRPDSSS
+698 AFPSSGSNVPEAPSAVSRPDS
-712 STGSR
+712 T
-717 PDSSSGSLVAELP
+717 SGTLVAELP
-730 QPKDSLDSSAGSTVS
+730 QQKDSLASSAGNAVS
-745 DRPAAADTAAVNAQL
+745 GNPSAADTASVNVQ
-760 LPRPLPKPAKPKKKS
+760 PLPKPVKPKKKS
-775 IEEQRQEL
+775 IEEQRQDL
-783 FMDLMFS
+783 FMDLMYS
-790 GRSYTASKMASFFK
+790 GRSYTARQMAGFFK

-824 VTEGE
+824 VSEE
-829 CRHTMNIEELV
+829 DCHHTMNIEELV
-840 AFIGDDLL
+840 NFIGDDLL

-853 SGYIDDGTR
+853 SGYIDDEVR
-862 SHFKEFRLAFQEKIS
+862 SHFNGFRKAFEEKIS
-877 LLRREEH
+877 LLRREDH
-884 SLMLVLTSLPPESA
+884 SLMLVLTKLPPESR

-911 DSFFDGDSQL
+911 DDCFGGESQL

-936 QEIRLVTILTVLAI
+936 REMRLVTILTVLAI
-950 FLIVAISFRSIIVP
+950 FLIVAVSFRSVIVP

-1023 GINDAISAAYR
+1023 DINDAITAAYR
-1034 GFIRTV
+1034 GFIRTI

-1049 APGAMS
+1049 APGAMA

-1089 GACDRLVVRKKD
+1089 GAFDSLVVRKKD
-1101 RFSE
+1101 RFKK

>member
-1 MKKRTHY
+1 M
-8 ILLLCMLLL
+8 LFCMLAL
-17 SAVCGALIPKVN
+17 SAVCGILIPKVN
-29 VNSDMSRYLP
+29 VNSDMTRYLP
-39 DDSKMKQGLAI
+39 DDSQMKQGLDI
-50 VQDEFGGTQMT
+50 VTAEFGGTQMT
-61 GPAMRIMFRG
+61 GPAVRLMFR
-71 LDRDSVQPIS
+71 DVASSRVQGI
-81 GKLSA
+81 
-86 IPEVTAL
+86 TDTL
-93 SSKFSDDG
+93 SSFSQVKAVSHSFSEDG

-107 LNVPSTVDQKLL
+107 LNVPNSVDQKLL
-119 GQQIKDGFEEDMVVE
+119 GQEISSRFEDDIVVE

-141 PPASVMIIAAVL
+141 PPASVMIIAAAL
-153 ILLILVVMAQS
+153 ILIILVAMAQS
-164 WLEPFLFLFS
+164 WLEPLIFLIS
-174 TGLAVVLNIGTN
+174 TGLAVVMNIGTN

-203 QMVLSLDYA
+203 QMVLSLDYS
-212 IVLMNRYRQEKTPQN
+212 IVLMNRYRQEKTGEN

-233 NRAIRRAF
+233 NRAIKRAF
-241 PSIISSAA
+241 PSIMSSAA

-261 RLKIGMDMGI
+261 RLKIGMDMGV
-271 VLAKGVVFS
+271 VLAKGVIFS
-280 LICTFTVLP
+280 LVCTFTVLP
-289 SLLMIFHRGVMNTGK
+289 SLLMIFQKGVMNTGK

-322 IPLAGIAMVLFIFSF
+322 IPLACAAIVLFF
-337 FWSKKTDISFSM
+337 FAFFQSKKTDISFSM
-349 ERESEINAVFPH
+349 ERESEINSVFPQH
-361 QNPFVVVYPTAAESS
+361 NPFVVVYPTAAESS

-382 SLLRDEAVEGV
+382 SLLKDGAVEGV
-393 YSYPTIMRRE
+393 YAYPTVMRRQ
-403 YTSSEMAGQIQAMAA
+403 YTSSEMAGQIQTMAA

-432 FSADMIS
+432 FTASMMS

-448 DPSREITFPELLNF
+448 DPSRQISFPELLGF

-468 DNPMFDSVLDDDMRE
+468 GNPMFDSVLDDDMRE
-483 KLALLDMYAPAAE
+483 KLALLDMYAPAVEEEEIVEESRVEEAPAPKA
-496 QSVTPPA
+496 SAPKAPAPKATAPDTPKPA
-503 AKTGSPKTASPTSVT
+503 A
-518 PKSEMPT
+518 E
-525 SVTPKSETSKTT
+525 T
-537 APKPQTTKGAT
+537 APAPVAKPQ
-548 ARPAA
+548 
-553 SEGRSASKVRLASF
+553 SSVRLSAF

-577 TETGVLASLS
+577 TETAVLASLS

-597 APAMSEFIGSTATQT
+597 APAMSEFIGSTPTQT

-651 EQKAGLKQRMD
+651 DQKEGLRQRMN
-662 VMDLIQED
+662 VMDLIQKD

-678 YSLLLDF
+678 YSLLRDF
-685 GAASAGEARIRAL
+685 GAASAGEARLRAL
-698 AFPSSIGSRPDSSS
+698 AFPSSGSNVPEAPSAVSRPDS
-712 STGSR
+712 T
-717 PDSSSGSLVAELP
+717 SGTLVAELP
-730 QPKDSLDSSAGSTVS
+730 QQKDSLASSAGNAVS
-745 DRPAAADTAAVNAQL
+745 GNPAATDTASVNVQ
-760 LPRPLPKPAKPKKKS
+760 PLPKPVKPKKKS
-775 IEEQRQEL
+775 IEEQRQDL
-783 FMDLMFS
+783 FMDLMYS
-790 GRSYTASKMASFFK
+790 GRSYTARQMAGFFK

-824 VTEGE
+824 VSEE
-829 CRHTMNIEELV
+829 DCHHTMNIEELV
-840 AFIGDDLL
+840 NFIGDDLL

-853 SGYIDDGTR
+853 SGYIDDEVR
-862 SHFKEFRLAFQEKIS
+862 SHFNGFRKAFEEKIS
-877 LLRREEH
+877 LLRREDH
-884 SLMLVLTSLPPESA
+884 SLMLVLTKLPQESR

-911 DSFFDGDSQL
+911 EDFFGGESQL

-931 KNGFG
+931 KDGFG
-936 QEIRLVTILTVLAI
+936 REMRLVTILTVLAI
-950 FLIVAISFRSIIVP
+950 FLIVAVSFRSVIVP

-1023 GINDAISAAYR
+1023 DVNDAITAAYR
-1034 GFIRTV
+1034 GFIRTI

-1049 APGAMS
+1049 APGAMA

-1089 GACDRLVVRKKD
+1089 GAFDSLVVRKKD
-1101 RFSE
+1101 RFKK

>member
-1 MKKRTHY
+1 M
-8 ILLLCMLLL
+8 LFCMLAL
-17 SAVCGALIPKVN
+17 SAVCGILIPKVN
-29 VNSDMSRYLP
+29 VNSDMTRYLP
-39 DDSKMKQGLAI
+39 DDSQMKQGLDI
-50 VQDEFGGTQMT
+50 VTAEFGGTQMT
-61 GPAMRIMFRG
+61 GPAVRLMFR
-71 LDRDSVQPIS
+71 DVASSRVQGI
-81 GKLSA
+81 
-86 IPEVTAL
+86 TDTL
-93 SSKFSDDG
+93 SSFSKVKAVSHSFSEDG

-107 LNVPSTVDQKLL
+107 LNVPNSVDQKLL
-119 GQQIKDGFEEDMVVE
+119 GQEISSRFEDDIVVE

-141 PPASVMIIAAVL
+141 PPASVMIIAAAL
-153 ILLILVVMAQS
+153 ILIILVAMAQS
-164 WLEPFLFLFS
+164 WLEPLIFLIS
-174 TGLAVVLNIGTN
+174 TGLAVVMNIGTN

-203 QMVLSLDYA
+203 QMVLSLDYS
-212 IVLMNRYRQEKTPQN
+212 IVLMNRYRQEKTGEN

-233 NRAIRRAF
+233 NRAIKRAF
-241 PSIISSAA
+241 PSIMSSAA

-261 RLKIGMDMGI
+261 RLKIGMDMGV
-271 VLAKGVVFS
+271 VLAKGVIFS
-280 LICTFTVLP
+280 LVCTFTVLP
-289 SLLMIFHRGVMNTGK
+289 SLLMIFQKGVMNTGK

-322 IPLAGIAMVLFIFSF
+322 IPLACAAIVLFF
-337 FWSKKTDISFSM
+337 FAFFQSKKTDISFSM
-349 ERESEINAVFPH
+349 ERESEINSVFPQH
-361 QNPFVVVYPTAAESS
+361 NPFVVVYPTAAESS

-382 SLLRDEAVEGV
+382 SLLKDGAVEGV
-393 YSYPTIMRRE
+393 YAYPTVMRRQ
-403 YTSSEMAGQIQAMAA
+403 YTSSEMAGQIQTMAA

-432 FSADMIS
+432 FTASMMS

-448 DPSREITFPELLNF
+448 DPSRQISFPELLGF

-468 DNPMFDSVLDDDMRE
+468 GNPMFDSVLDDDMRE
-483 KLALLDMYAPAAE
+483 KLALLDMYAPAVEEEEIVEESRVEEA
-496 QSVTPPA
+496 P
-503 AKTGSPKTASPTSVT
+503 
-518 PKSEMPT
+518 
-525 SVTPKSETSKTT
+525 
-537 APKPQTTKGAT
+537 APK
-548 ARPAA
+548 A
-553 SEGRSASKVRLASF
+553 SAPKVSASKATAPDTPKPAAETAPAPVAKPQSSVRLSSF

-577 TETGVLASLS
+577 TETAVLASLS

-597 APAMSEFIGSTATQT
+597 APAMSEFIGSTPTQT

-651 EQKAGLKQRMD
+651 DQKEGLRQRMN
-662 VMDLIQED
+662 VMDLIQKD

-678 YSLLLDF
+678 YSLLRDF
-685 GAASAGEARIRAL
+685 GAASAGEARLRTL
-698 AFPSSIGSRPDSSS
+698 AFPSSGSTAPEAPSAVSRPDS
-712 STGSR
+712 T
-717 PDSSSGSLVAELP
+717 SGTLVAELP
-730 QPKDSLDSSAGSTVS
+730 QQKDSLASSAGNAVS
-745 DRPAAADTAAVNAQL
+745 GNPAATDTASVNVQ
-760 LPRPLPKPAKPKKKS
+760 PLPKPVKPKKKS
-775 IEEQRQEL
+775 IEEQRQDL
-783 FMDLMFS
+783 FMDLMYS
-790 GRSYTASKMASFFK
+790 GRSYTARQMAGFFK

-824 VTEGE
+824 VSEE
-829 CRHTMNIEELV
+829 DCHHTMNIEELV
-840 AFIGDDLL
+840 NFIGDDLL

-853 SGYIDDGTR
+853 SGYIDDEVR
-862 SHFKEFRLAFQEKIS
+862 SHFNGFRKAFEEKIS
-877 LLRREEH
+877 LLRREDH
-884 SLMLVLTSLPPESA
+884 SLMLVLTKLPPESR

-911 DSFFDGDSQL
+911 DDFFGGESQL

-936 QEIRLVTILTVLAI
+936 REMRLVTILTVLAI
-950 FLIVAISFRSIIVP
+950 FLIVAVSFRSVIVP

-1023 GINDAISAAYR
+1023 DINDAITAAYR
-1034 GFIRTV
+1034 GFIRTI

-1049 APGAMS
+1049 APGAMA

-1089 GACDRLVVRKKD
+1089 GAFDSLVVRKKD
-1101 RFSE
+1101 RFKK

>member
-1 MKKRTHY
+1 M
-8 ILLLCMLLL
+8 LFCMLAL
-17 SAVCGALIPKVN
+17 SAVCGILIPKVN
-29 VNSDMSRYLP
+29 VNSDMTRYLP
-39 DDSKMKQGLAI
+39 DDSQMKQGLDI
-50 VQDEFGGTQMT
+50 VTAEFGGTQMT
-61 GPAMRIMFRG
+61 GPAVRLMFR
-71 LDRDSVQPIS
+71 DVAASRVQGI
-81 GKLSA
+81 
-86 IPEVTAL
+86 TDTL
-93 SSKFSDDG
+93 SSFSQVKAVSHSFSEDG

-107 LNVPSTVDQKLL
+107 LNVPNSVDQKLL
-119 GQQIKDGFEEDMVVE
+119 GQEISSRFEDDIVVE

-141 PPASVMIIAAVL
+141 PPASVMIIAAAL
-153 ILLILVVMAQS
+153 ILIILVAMAQS
-164 WLEPFLFLFS
+164 WLEPLIFLIS
-174 TGLAVVLNIGTN
+174 TGLAVVMNIGTN

-203 QMVLSLDYA
+203 QMVLSLDYS
-212 IVLMNRYRQEKTPQN
+212 IVLMNRYRQEKTGEN

-233 NRAIRRAF
+233 NRAIKRAF
-241 PSIISSAA
+241 PSIMSSAA

-261 RLKIGMDMGI
+261 RLKIGMDMGV
-271 VLAKGVVFS
+271 VLAKGVIFS
-280 LICTFTVLP
+280 LVCTFTVLP
-289 SLLMIFHRGVMNTGK
+289 SLLMIFQKGVMNTGK

-322 IPLAGIAMVLFIFSF
+322 IPLACAAIVLFF
-337 FWSKKTDISFSM
+337 FAFFQSKKTDISFSM
-349 ERESEINAVFPH
+349 ERESEINSVFPQH
-361 QNPFVVVYPTAAESS
+361 NPFVVVYPTAAESS

-382 SLLRDEAVEGV
+382 SLLKDEAVEAV
-393 YSYPTIMRRE
+393 YAYPTVMRRQ

-432 FSADMIS
+432 FTASMMS

-448 DPSREITFPELLNF
+448 DPSRQISFPELLGF

-468 DNPMFDSVLDDDMRE
+468 GNPMFDSVLDDDMRE
-483 KLALLDMYAPAAE
+483 KLALLDMYAPAVEEEENVAE
-496 QSVTPPA
+496 SRVEEAPAPKASAPKAPAPKATAPDTPKPA
-503 AKTGSPKTASPTSVT
+503 AEAVPEA
-518 PKSEMPT
+518 
-525 SVTPKSETSKTT
+525 
-537 APKPQTTKGAT
+537 KPQTSV
-548 ARPAA
+548 RP
-553 SEGRSASKVRLASF
+553 SAF

-577 TETGVLASLS
+577 TETAVLASLS

-597 APAMSEFIGSTATQT
+597 APAMSEFIGSTPTQT

-651 EQKAGLKQRMD
+651 DQKEGLRQRMN
-662 VMDLIQED
+662 VMDLIQKD

-678 YSLLLDF
+678 YSLLRDF
-685 GAASAGEARIRAL
+685 GAASAGEARLRAL
-698 AFPSSIGSRPDSSS
+698 AFPSSGSNVPEAPSAVSRPDS
-712 STGSR
+712 T
-717 PDSSSGSLVAELP
+717 SGTLVAELP
-730 QPKDSLDSSAGSTVS
+730 QQKDSLASSAGNAVS
-745 DRPAAADTAAVNAQL
+745 GNPAAADTASVNVQ
-760 LPRPLPKPAKPKKKS
+760 PLPKPVKPKKKS
-775 IEEQRQEL
+775 IEEQRQDL
-783 FMDLMFS
+783 FMDLMYS
-790 GRSYTASKMASFFK
+790 GRSYTARQMAGFFK

-824 VTEGE
+824 VSEE
-829 CRHTMNIEELV
+829 DCHHTMNIEELV
-840 AFIGDDLL
+840 SFIGDDLL
-848 NDKRL
+848 NDRRL
-853 SGYIDDGTR
+853 SGYIDDEVR
-862 SHFKEFRLAFQEKIS
+862 SHFNGFRKAFEEKIS
-877 LLRREEH
+877 LLRREDH
-884 SLMLVLTSLPPESA
+884 SLMLVLTKLPPESR

-911 DSFFDGDSQL
+911 EDFFGGESQL

-936 QEIRLVTILTVLAI
+936 REMRLVTILTVLAI
-950 FLIVAISFRSIIVP
+950 FLIVAVSFRSVIVP

-1023 GINDAISAAYR
+1023 DVNDAITAAYR
-1034 GFIRTV
+1034 GFIRTI

-1049 APGAMS
+1049 APGAMA

-1089 GACDRLVVRKKD
+1089 GAFDSLVVRKKD
-1101 RFSE
+1101 RFKK

>member
-1 MKKRTHY
+1 M
-8 ILLLCMLLL
+8 LFCMLAL
-17 SAVCGALIPKVN
+17 SAVCGILIPKVN
-29 VNSDMSRYLP
+29 VNSDMTRYLP
-39 DDSKMKQGLAI
+39 DDSQMKQGLDI
-50 VQDEFGGTQMT
+50 VTAEFGGTQMT
-61 GPAMRIMFRG
+61 GPAVRLMFR
-71 LDRDSVQPIS
+71 DVASSRVQGI
-81 GKLSA
+81 
-86 IPEVTAL
+86 TDTL
-93 SSKFSDDG
+93 SSFSQVKAVSHSFSEDG

-107 LNVPSTVDQKLL
+107 LNVPNSVDQKLL
-119 GQQIKDGFEEDMVVE
+119 GQEISSRFEDDIVVE

-141 PPASVMIIAAVL
+141 PPASVMIIAAAL
-153 ILLILVVMAQS
+153 ILIILVAMAQS
-164 WLEPFLFLFS
+164 WLEPLIFLIS
-174 TGLAVVLNIGTN
+174 TGLAVVMNIGTN

-203 QMVLSLDYA
+203 QMVLSLDYS
-212 IVLMNRYRQEKTPQN
+212 IVLMNRYRQEKTGEN

-233 NRAIRRAF
+233 NRAIKRAF
-241 PSIISSAA
+241 PSIMSSAA

-261 RLKIGMDMGI
+261 RLKIGMDMGV
-271 VLAKGVVFS
+271 VLAKGVIFS
-280 LICTFTVLP
+280 LVCTFTVLP
-289 SLLMIFHRGVMNTGK
+289 SLLMIFQKGVMNTGK

-322 IPLAGIAMVLFIFSF
+322 IPLACAAIVLFF
-337 FWSKKTDISFSM
+337 FAFFQSKKTDISFSM
-349 ERESEINAVFPH
+349 ERESEINSVFPQH
-361 QNPFVVVYPTAAESS
+361 NPFVVVYPTAAESS

-382 SLLRDEAVEGV
+382 SLLKDGAVEGV
-393 YSYPTIMRRE
+393 YAYPTVMRRQ
-403 YTSSEMAGQIQAMAA
+403 YTSSEMAGQIQTMAA

-432 FSADMIS
+432 FTASMMS

-448 DPSREITFPELLNF
+448 DPSRQISFPELLGF

-468 DNPMFDSVLDDDMRE
+468 GNPMFDSVLDDDMRE
-483 KLALLDMYAPAAE
+483 KLALLDMYAPAVEEEENVAE
-496 QSVTPPA
+496 SRVEEAPAPKAPAQIASAPKVTAPDTPKPA
-503 AKTGSPKTASPTSVT
+503 AEAVPEA
-518 PKSEMPT
+518 
-525 SVTPKSETSKTT
+525 
-537 APKPQTTKGAT
+537 KPQT
-548 ARPAA
+548 
-553 SEGRSASKVRLASF
+553 SVRLSAF

-577 TETGVLASLS
+577 TETAVLASLS

-597 APAMSEFIGSTATQT
+597 APAMSEFIGSTPTQT

-651 EQKAGLKQRMD
+651 DQKEGLRQRMN
-662 VMDLIQED
+662 VMDLIQKD

-678 YSLLLDF
+678 YSLLRDF
-685 GAASAGEARIRAL
+685 GAASAGEARLRAL
-698 AFPSSIGSRPDSSS
+698 AFPSSGSNVPEAPSAVSRPDS
-712 STGSR
+712 T
-717 PDSSSGSLVAELP
+717 SGTLVAELP
-730 QPKDSLDSSAGSTVS
+730 QQKDSLAPSAGNAVS
-745 DRPAAADTAAVNAQL
+745 GNPAAADTASVNVQ
-760 LPRPLPKPAKPKKKS
+760 PLPKPVKPKKKS
-775 IEEQRQEL
+775 IEEQRQDL
-783 FMDLMFS
+783 FMDLMYS
-790 GRSYTASKMASFFK
+790 GRSYTARQMAGFFK

-824 VTEGE
+824 VSEE
-829 CRHTMNIEELV
+829 DCHHTMNIEELV
-840 AFIGDDLL
+840 NFIGDDLL

-853 SGYIDDGTR
+853 SGYIDDEVR
-862 SHFKEFRLAFQEKIS
+862 SHFNGFRKAFEEKIS
-877 LLRREEH
+877 LLRREDH
-884 SLMLVLTSLPPESA
+884 SLMLVLTKLPPESR

-911 DSFFDGDSQL
+911 EDFFGGESQL

-936 QEIRLVTILTVLAI
+936 REIRLVTILTVLAI
-950 FLIVAISFRSIIVP
+950 FLIVAVSFRSVIVP

-1023 GINDAISAAYR
+1023 DINDAITAAYR
-1034 GFIRTV
+1034 GFIRTI

-1049 APGAMS
+1049 APGAMA

-1089 GACDRLVVRKKD
+1089 GAFDSLVVRKKD
-1101 RFSE
+1101 RFKK

>member
-8 ILLLCMLLL
+8 ILLFCMLAL
-17 SAVCGALIPKVN
+17 SAVCGILIPKVN
-29 VNSDMSRYLP
+29 VNSDMTRYLP
-39 DDSKMKQGLAI
+39 DDSQMKQGLDI
-50 VQDEFGGTQMT
+50 VTAEFGGTQMT
-61 GPAMRIMFRG
+61 GPAVRLMFR
-71 LDRDSVQPIS
+71 DVASSRVQGI
-81 GKLSA
+81 
-86 IPEVTAL
+86 TDTL
-93 SSKFSDDG
+93 SSFSQVKAVSHSFSEDG

-107 LNVPSTVDQKLL
+107 LNVPNSVDQKLL
-119 GQQIKDGFEEDMVVE
+119 GQEISSRFEDDIVVE

-141 PPASVMIIAAVL
+141 PPASVMIIAAAL
-153 ILLILVVMAQS
+153 ILIILVAMAQS
-164 WLEPFLFLFS
+164 WLEPLIFLIS
-174 TGLAVVLNIGTN
+174 TGLAVVMNIGTN

-203 QMVLSLDYA
+203 QMVLSLDYS
-212 IVLMNRYRQEKTPQN
+212 IVLMNRYRQEKTGEN

-233 NRAIRRAF
+233 NRAIKRAF
-241 PSIISSAA
+241 PSIMSSAA

-261 RLKIGMDMGI
+261 RLKIGMDMGV
-271 VLAKGVVFS
+271 VLAKGVIFS
-280 LICTFTVLP
+280 LVCTFTVLP
-289 SLLMIFHRGVMNTGK
+289 SLLMIFQKGVMNTGK

-322 IPLAGIAMVLFIFSF
+322 IPLACAAIVLFF
-337 FWSKKTDISFSM
+337 FAFFQSKKTDISFSM
-349 ERESEINAVFPH
+349 ERESEINSVFPQH
-361 QNPFVVVYPTAAESS
+361 NPFVVVYPTAAESS

-382 SLLRDEAVEGV
+382 SLLKDEAVEAV
-393 YSYPTIMRRE
+393 YAYPTVMRRQ
-403 YTSSEMAGQIQAMAA
+403 YTSSEMAGQIQTMAA

-432 FSADMIS
+432 FTASMMS

-448 DPSREITFPELLNF
+448 DPSRQISFPELLGF

-468 DNPMFDSVLDDDMRE
+468 GNPMFDSVLDDDMRE
-483 KLALLDMYAPAAE
+483 KLALLDMYAPAVEEEEIVEESRVEEA
-496 QSVTPPA
+496 PA
-503 AKTGSPKTASPTSVT
+503 PKAPA
-518 PKSEMPT
+518 PKAP
-525 SVTPKSETSKTT
+525 
-537 APKPQTTKGAT
+537 APKPSAPKVT
-548 ARPAA
+548 APDTPKPAA
-553 SEGRSASKVRLASF
+553 ETVPAPVAKPQSSVRLSSF

-577 TETGVLASLS
+577 TETAVLASLS

-597 APAMSEFIGSTATQT
+597 APAMSEFIGSTPTQT

-651 EQKAGLKQRMD
+651 DQKEGLRQRMN
-662 VMDLIQED
+662 VMDLIQKD

-678 YSLLLDF
+678 YSLLRDF
-685 GAASAGEARIRAL
+685 GAASAGEARLRAL
-698 AFPSSIGSRPDSSS
+698 AFPSSGSNVPEAPSAVSRPDS
-712 STGSR
+712 T
-717 PDSSSGSLVAELP
+717 SGTLVAELP
-730 QPKDSLDSSAGSTVS
+730 QQKDSLASSAGNAVS
-745 DRPAAADTAAVNAQL
+745 GNPAAADTASVNVQ
-760 LPRPLPKPAKPKKKS
+760 PLPKPVKPKKKS
-775 IEEQRQEL
+775 IEEQRQDL
-783 FMDLMFS
+783 FMDLMYS
-790 GRSYTASKMASFFK
+790 GRSYTARQMAGFFK

-824 VTEGE
+824 VSEE
-829 CRHTMNIEELV
+829 DCHHTMNIEELV
-840 AFIGDDLL
+840 SFIGDDLL

-853 SGYIDDGTR
+853 SGYIDDEVR
-862 SHFKEFRLAFQEKIS
+862 SHFNGFRKAFEEKIS
-877 LLRREEH
+877 LLRREDH
-884 SLMLVLTSLPPESA
+884 SLMLVLTKLPPESR

-911 DSFFDGDSQL
+911 EDFFGGESQL

-936 QEIRLVTILTVLAI
+936 REMRLVTILTVLAI
-950 FLIVAISFRSIIVP
+950 FLIVAVSFRSVIVP

-1023 GINDAISAAYR
+1023 DVNDAITAAYR
-1034 GFIRTV
+1034 GFIRTI

-1049 APGAMS
+1049 APGAMA

-1089 GACDRLVVRKKD
+1089 GAFDSLVVRKKD
-1101 RFSE
+1101 RFKK

>member
-1 MKKRTHY
+1 M
-8 ILLLCMLLL
+8 LFCMLAL
-17 SAVCGALIPKVN
+17 SAVCGILIPKVN
-29 VNSDMSRYLP
+29 VNSDMTRYLP
-39 DDSKMKQGLAI
+39 DDSQMKQGLDI
-50 VQDEFGGTQMT
+50 VTAEFGGTQMT
-61 GPAMRIMFRG
+61 GPAVRLMFR
-71 LDRDSVQPIS
+71 DVASSRVQGI
-81 GKLSA
+81 
-86 IPEVTAL
+86 TDTL
-93 SSKFSDDG
+93 SSFSQVKAVSHSFSADG

-107 LNVPSTVDQKLL
+107 LNVPNSVDQKLL
-119 GQQIKDGFEEDMVVE
+119 GQEISSRFEDDIVVE

-141 PPASVMIIAAVL
+141 PPASVMIIAAAL
-153 ILLILVVMAQS
+153 ILIILVAMAQS
-164 WLEPFLFLFS
+164 WLEPLIFLIS
-174 TGLAVVLNIGTN
+174 TGLAVVMNIGTN

-203 QMVLSLDYA
+203 QMVLSLDYS
-212 IVLMNRYRQEKTPQN
+212 IVLMNRYRQEKTGEN

-233 NRAIRRAF
+233 NRAIKRAF
-241 PSIISSAA
+241 PSIMSSAA

-261 RLKIGMDMGI
+261 RLKIGMDMGV
-271 VLAKGVVFS
+271 VLAKGVIFS
-280 LICTFTVLP
+280 LVCTFTVLP
-289 SLLMIFHRGVMNTGK
+289 SLLMIFQKGVMNTGK

-322 IPLAGIAMVLFIFSF
+322 IPLACAAIVLFF
-337 FWSKKTDISFSM
+337 FAFFQSKKTDISFSM
-349 ERESEINAVFPH
+349 ERESEINSVFPQH
-361 QNPFVVVYPTAAESS
+361 NPFVVVYPTAAESS

-382 SLLRDEAVEGV
+382 SLLKDGAVEGV
-393 YSYPTIMRRE
+393 YAYPTVMRRQ
-403 YTSSEMAGQIQAMAA
+403 YTSSEMAGQIQTMAA

-432 FSADMIS
+432 FTASMMS

-448 DPSREITFPELLNF
+448 DPSRQISFPELLGF

-468 DNPMFDSVLDDDMRE
+468 GNPMFDSVLDDDMRE
-483 KLALLDMYAPAAE
+483 KLALLDMYAPAVEEEEIVEESRVEEAPAPKA
-496 QSVTPPA
+496 SAPKVSAPKATAPDTPKPA
-503 AKTGSPKTASPTSVT
+503 AEA
-518 PKSEMPT
+518 
-525 SVTPKSETSKTT
+525 
-537 APKPQTTKGAT
+537 APEAKPQ
-548 ARPAA
+548 
-553 SEGRSASKVRLASF
+553 SSVRLSTF

-577 TETGVLASLS
+577 TETAVLASLS

-597 APAMSEFIGSTATQT
+597 APAMSEFIGSTPTQT

-651 EQKAGLKQRMD
+651 DQKEGLRQRMN
-662 VMDLIQED
+662 VMDLIQKD

-678 YSLLLDF
+678 YSLLRDF
-685 GAASAGEARIRAL
+685 GAASAGEARLRAL
-698 AFPSSIGSRPDSSS
+698 AFPSSGSNAPEAPSAVSRPDS
-712 STGSR
+712 T
-717 PDSSSGSLVAELP
+717 SGTLVAELP
-730 QPKDSLDSSAGSTVS
+730 QQKDSLASSAGNAVSGIVTAADSSAL
-745 DRPAAADTAAVNAQL
+745 NAQL
-760 LPRPLPKPAKPKKKS
+760 LPKPVKSKKKS
-775 IEEQRQEL
+775 IEEQRQDL
-783 FMDLMFS
+783 FMDLMYS
-790 GRSYTASKMASFFK
+790 GRSYTARQMAGFFK

-824 VTEGE
+824 VSEE
-829 CRHTMNIEELV
+829 DCHHTMNIEELV
-840 AFIGDDLL
+840 NFIGDDLL

-853 SGYIDDGTR
+853 SGYIDDEVR
-862 SHFKEFRLAFQEKIS
+862 SHFNGFRKAFEEKIS
-877 LLRREEH
+877 LLRREDH
-884 SLMLVLTSLPPESA
+884 SLMLVLTKLPPESR

-911 DSFFDGDSQL
+911 DDCFGGESQL

-936 QEIRLVTILTVLAI
+936 REMRLVTILTVLAI
-950 FLIVAISFRSIIVP
+950 FLIVAVSFRSVIVP

-1023 GINDAISAAYR
+1023 DINDAITAAYR
-1034 GFIRTV
+1034 GFIRTI

-1049 APGAMS
+1049 APGAMA

-1089 GACDRLVVRKKD
+1089 GAFDSLVVRKKD
-1101 RFSE
+1101 RFKK